1 MANDVTTR
9 ILQIQ
14 VDYGDAV
21 KKIAEY
27 QALIDEVRKLQKGLK
42 ADLKEGRIS
51 QEEYQRS
58 VQAGNLAMSQMKEAM
73 NTVSKAVRNQLKSQ
87 AEQEGSLVQ
96 LRAEISN
103 LNAEYDRLSRAERE
117 SSKGDE
123 LKDKINRLTT
133 ELKSAEEGT
142 QRFYRNV
149 GNYKSALLGVGVSTS
164 SLCDALAKEAKSAEE
179 AEKANEILKKAIA
192 AIDPS
197 SVGASESIAL
207 LSKKIEENDKIIQ
220 EHADNL
226 ADAQKKQQEQ
236 SEGLLDTM
244 SDLTG
249 VNLNFGN
256 SLNNLSK
263 NSAGSV
269 IEGITIKAK
278 ALWAT
283 LTGLLSNPL
292 VLTFLGIAGVGMA
305 VKWWYDYNKGLEEA
319 SRLTQQL
326 TGLSG
331 DEMKAFR
338 NEVQGVADTFGADFQ
353 DVLESA
359 NTLSRQFGIS
369 VQEALQYVKDGFVSG
384 ANATGQFTDIVKE
397 YPAYFKEAGLSASQF
412 ISITAQSSKMGIVSD
427 KAVDTIKE
435 ANIRLRE
442 MSTATAEALDGIGI
456 SSAEMQK
463 KLQDGSMTTF
473 EAMQQ
478 VSTKLNEMA
487 DNSPATAAAI
497 SDIFGGPGEDAGL
510 QYLRTLKDIETNLD
524 VTKEKAGDMAKVQE
538 EQMNSQIELDNT
550 LAALFDATGGS
561 FEEMTATAKTWVN
574 NGIVAMI
581 KGCVELVN
589 WFIDLYNKSI
599 VVRAGV
605 ASIAIQFKTAWS
617 IIKNVCKLL
626 VDEIMALGKIIKGV
640 LTLSWDDVKAG
651 WEQFRKASSKAVQ
664 NIVNDTVDAYK
675 EAWSEVKD
683 GELEH
688 VKLDLA
694 TVTDGDSSASG
705 QSTGDNTRR
714 TGNTGSKKD
723 KNKKTGKDPAAE
735 AAKAEAQLLRKA
747 EDELM
752 KITMESIETR
762 RKMVELSYKRQIE
775 DYQKK
780 LTEEK
785 NLTENSRTAILSIID
800 SLQKQQIVALE
811 KFDAEEIKK
820 EVEHKEKLNQL
831 KLEAVKKGTDQEF
844 ELRRQSLA
852 NQQTIAEQEALLAYD
867 NEIEKQEALK
877 AIREKYANENTA
889 LDEEQAQ
896 VKLTR
901 QKTVLENEIAELE
914 YAQSER
920 ELRQMEGYQMDE
932 QHYQE
937 WRQKGLEEMDS
948 HQSEILLKQE
958 EAAAAE
964 LTALQERGQLSTQ
977 TTEEYEAEV
986 VAAKQRS
993 ADAQKATNDA
1003 IVKNEQTKA
1012 QALKTITGGLTQL
1025 LDTLGESNETF
1036 AKMSKVITLAQISI
1050 DTGKALSAG
1059 IASASSMPFPANLA
1073 AIATTVATIL
1083 ANIATA
1089 ISTVKS
1095 AKFATGGKVTGPGT
1109 GTSDSI
1115 PAMLSNGEYVMT
1127 AEATRRF
1134 EPLLDYMNRSKG
1146 EYPVANTMNAVK
1158 LGASDII
1165 SLKSRSEREYF
1176 VQEVLKHI
1184 AIIEMHRTHS
1194 ETTRLDNIY
1203 EKANHL
1209 LDIYS
1214 ARKESLSLDLFSS
1227 IVESNVQKLTS
1238 SISKVKE
1245 TDEIKKI
1252 LLSEINDLKIE
1263 KSSEINSEK
1272 PNSIITALTKY
1283 VNTENNFKENFEEF
1297 VNLVSTLKAF
1307 SITER
1312 SLNTH
1317 HYDSLTPIET
1327 IGMNNDQA
1335 SEGIG
1340 PKSEASTPVSPVFL
1354 SSGGLVIG
1362 KCSPTSD
1369 SIPAMLSNG
1378 EFVVNSRATRIF
1390 EPLLITMNNIG
1401 RGVPM
1406 QVLNSSQSITNAEL
1420 LTDSFESAAKEIKPV
1435 VSVVEINEA
1444 QDRVEIIENLD
1455 TY

>member
-1 MANDVTTR
+1 MADDVTTK

-21 KKIAEY
+21 KQIAEW
-27 QALIDEVRKLQKGLK
+27 QAKIDAVRKQQKGLK
-42 ADLKEGRIS
+42 EDLKEGRIS
-51 QEEYQRS
+51 QEEYRRS
-58 VQAGNLAMSQMKEAM
+58 IQAGNLAMSQMKDAM
-73 NTVSKAVRNQLKSQ
+73 NTVSKAVKNQLKSQ

-117 SSKGDE
+117 SAKGDE

-133 ELKSAEEGT
+133 ELKGAEEGT

-149 GNYKSALLGVGVSTS
+149 GNYKSALLGAGVSTS
-164 SLCDALAKEAKSAEE
+164 SLCDALAKECKTAEE
-179 AEKANEILKKAIA
+179 AEKANEVLKKAVA

-207 LSKKIEENDKIIQ
+207 LTKKIEENEKVIKD
-220 EHADNL
+220 HADSV
-226 ADAQKKQQEQ
+226 AESQSR
-236 SEGLLDTM
+236 SEGLVDTL

-249 VNLNFGN
+249 VNLNLGN

-269 IEGITIKAK
+269 MEGLTVKVK
-278 ALWAT
+278 ALWST
-283 LTGLLSNPL
+283 LTGLLANPM

-338 NEVQGVADTFGADFQ
+338 NEVQGVADSFGVDFQ
-353 DVLESA
+353 EVLESA
-359 NTLSRQFGIS
+359 NTLSQQFGIS
-369 VQEALQYVKDGFVSG
+369 VQEALGYVKDGFVSG

-478 VSTKLNEMA
+478 VSAKLNEMA

-510 QYLRTLKDIETNLD
+510 QYLRTLKDIETDLD
-524 VTKEKAGDMAKVQE
+524 VTKEKAGDLARVQE

-550 LAALFDATGGS
+550 LASLFDATGGS

-589 WFIDLYNKSI
+589 WFIDLYNNSM

-617 IIKNVCKLL
+617 IIKNVCITL
-626 VDEIMALGKIIKGV
+626 VDEIMGLGKIIKGV

-651 WEQFRKASSKAVQ
+651 WDQFRKASVNAVK
-664 NIVNDTVDAYK
+664 NVVNDTVDAYQ
-675 EAWSEVKD
+675 EAWSEIKD
-683 GELEH
+683 GQIEH
-688 VKLDLA
+688 VKLDVNSVA
-694 TVTDGDSSASG
+694 
-705 QSTGDNTRR
+705 STGADGAGVGGSGSGGGKGKNPGKTK
-714 TGNTGSKKD
+714 TKGSKSGKS
-723 KNKKTGKDPAAE
+723 GKDSAAE
-735 AAKAEAQLLRKA
+735 AAKEEAQLLRKA
-747 EDELM
+747 EDELL

-762 RKMVELSYKRQIE
+762 RKKVELSYKRQIE

-780 LTEEK
+780 LAEDK
-785 NLTENSRTAILSIID
+785 NLTEKSREAILSIID
-800 SLQKQQIVALE
+800 SLQKQQEQALA

-820 EVEHKEKLNQL
+820 EIEHKEKLNQL
-831 KLEAVKKGTDQEF
+831 KLEAIKEGTDQEF
-844 ELRRQSLA
+844 ELRRQSLD
-852 NQQTIAEQEALLAYD
+852 NQQAIAEQEAILAYD
-867 NEIEKQEALK
+867 NEVEKQEALK
-877 AIREKYANENTA
+877 AIRERYDNERTA

-896 VKLTR
+896 AKIDR
-901 QKTVLENEIAELE
+901 QKQELENEIAELE

-937 WRQKGLEEMDS
+937 WRQRGLEEMDA
-948 HQSEILLKQE
+948 HQAELLTKQE

-964 LTALQERGQLSTQ
+964 LEALIARGQLSTQ
-977 TTEEYEAEV
+977 TTEEFEAEV
-986 VAAKQRS
+986 IAAKQKS
-993 ADAQKATNDA
+993 AEAQKNTNDV
-1003 IVKNEQTKA
+1003 IIKNEQAKA
-1012 QALKTITGGLTQL
+1012 QAMKAITGGLTQL
-1025 LDTLGESNETF
+1025 LDTLGESNSAF
-1036 AKMSKVITLAQISI
+1036 AKMSKIITLAQIAI

-1083 ANIATA
+1083 ANVATA

-1115 PAMLSNGEYVMT
+1115 PAMLSNGEFVMT
-1127 AEATRRF
+1127 AAATRMF
-1134 EPLLDYMNRSKG
+1134 EPLLM
-1146 EYPVANTMNAVK
+1146 
-1158 LGASDII
+1158 
-1165 SLKSRSEREYF
+1165 
-1176 VQEVLKHI
+1176 
-1184 AIIEMHRTHS
+1184 
-1194 ETTRLDNIY
+1194 
-1203 EKANHL
+1203 
-1209 LDIYS
+1209 
-1214 ARKESLSLDLFSS
+1214 
-1227 IVESNVQKLTS
+1227 
-1238 SISKVKE
+1238 
-1245 TDEIKKI
+1245 
-1252 LLSEINDLKIE
+1252 
-1263 KSSEINSEK
+1263 
-1272 PNSIITALTKY
+1272 
-1283 VNTENNFKENFEEF
+1283 
-1297 VNLVSTLKAF
+1297 
-1307 SITER
+1307 
-1312 SLNTH
+1312 
-1317 HYDSLTPIET
+1317 
-1327 IGMNNDQA
+1327 
-1335 SEGIG
+1335 
-1340 PKSEASTPVSPVFL
+1340 
-1354 SSGGLVIG
+1354 
-1362 KCSPTSD
+1362 
-1369 SIPAMLSNG
+1369 
-1378 EFVVNSRATRIF
+1378 
-1390 EPLLITMNNIG
+1390 TMNNIG
-1401 RGVPM
+1401 KGVPM
-1406 QVLNSSQSITNAEL
+1406 QVMNSSQTFNQAEM
-1420 LTDSFESAAKEIKPV
+1420 LTDSFESAAREIKPV
-1435 VSVVEINEA
+1435 VSVVEITEA
-1444 QDRVEIIENLD
+1444 QDRVEMIENLD

>member
-1 MANDVTTR
+1 MAANDVTTK

-21 KKIAEY
+21 KQIAEW
-27 QALIDEVRKLQKGLK
+27 QAKIDAVRKQQKGLK
-42 ADLKEGRIS
+42 EDLKEGRIS

-58 VQAGNLAMSQMKEAM
+58 IQAGNLAMSQMKDAM
-73 NTVSKAVRNQLKSQ
+73 NTVSKAVKNQLKSQ

-117 SSKGDE
+117 SAKGDE

-149 GNYKSALLGVGVSTS
+149 GNYKSALLGAGVSTS
-164 SLCDALAKEAKSAEE
+164 SLCDALAKECKTAEE
-179 AEKANEILKKAIA
+179 AEKANDVLKKAVA

-207 LSKKIEENDKIIQ
+207 LTKKIEENEKIIQ
-220 EHADNL
+220 EHADNV
-226 ADAQKKQQEQ
+226 AAAQKKQQEQ

-269 IEGITIKAK
+269 MEGLTVKAK
-278 ALWAT
+278 ALWST
-283 LTGLLSNPL
+283 LTGLLANPM

-338 NEVQGVADTFGADFQ
+338 NEVQGVADTFGIDFQ
-353 DVLESA
+353 EVLESA
-359 NTLSRQFGIS
+359 NTLSQQFGIS
-369 VQEALQYVKDGFVSG
+369 VQEALGYVKDGFVSG

-478 VSTKLNEMA
+478 VSAKLNEMA

-510 QYLRTLKDIETNLD
+510 QYLRTLKDIETDLD
-524 VTKEKAGDMAKVQE
+524 VTKEKAGDLARVQE

-550 LAALFDATGGS
+550 LASLFDATGGS

-589 WFIDLYNKSI
+589 WFIDLYNNSM

-605 ASIAIQFKTAWS
+605 SSIAIQFKTAWS
-617 IIKNVCKLL
+617 IIKNVCTML
-626 VDEIMALGKIIKGV
+626 VDEIMGLGKIIKGV

-651 WEQFRKASSKAVQ
+651 WNQFRQASVKAVK
-664 NIVNDTVDAYK
+664 NVVNDTVDAYQD
-675 EAWSEVKD
+675 AWSEIKD
-683 GELEH
+683 GQIEH
-688 VKLDLA
+688 VKLD
-694 TVTDGDSSASG
+694 VNSVV
-705 QSTGDNTRR
+705 
-714 TGNTGSKKD
+714 NTGADGAGAGGSGGGGGKG
-723 KNKKTGKDPAAE
+723 KNPGKTKTKGGNGGGKGKDTAAE
-735 AAKAEAQLLRKA
+735 AAKEEAQLLRKA
-747 EDELM
+747 EDELL
-752 KITMESIETR
+752 KITMESVETR
-762 RKMVELSYKRQIE
+762 RKKVELSYKRQIE
-775 DYQKK
+775 DYQKMLVEK
-780 LTEEK
+780 K
-785 NLTENSRTAILSIID
+785 NLTEASRTAILSIID
-800 SLQKQQIVALE
+800 SLQKQQTQALA
-811 KFDAEEIKK
+811 KFDAEEIKN
-820 EVEHKEKLNQL
+820 EIEHKEKLNQL
-831 KLEAVKKGTDQEF
+831 KLEAVKEGTDQEF
-844 ELRRQSLA
+844 ELRRRSLD
-852 NQQTIAEQEALLAYD
+852 NQQAIAEQEAILAYE
-867 NEIEKQEALK
+867 NETEKQEALK
-877 AIREKYANENTA
+877 AIREKYDNERTA

-896 VKLTR
+896 LKIER
-901 QKTVLENEIAELE
+901 QKQELENEIAELE

-932 QHYQE
+932 EHYQE
-937 WRQKGLEEMDS
+937 WRQRGLEEMDE
-948 HQSEILLKQE
+948 HQAELLTKQE

-964 LTALQERGQLSTQ
+964 LDALQLRGQLSTQ
-977 TTEEYEAEV
+977 TTEEYEAEIL
-986 VAAKQRS
+986 AAKKRS
-993 ADAQKATNDA
+993 ADAQKNTNDA
-1003 IVKNEQTKA
+1003 IIKNEQAKA
-1012 QALKTITGGLTQL
+1012 QAMKAITGGLTQL
-1025 LDTLGESNETF
+1025 LDTLGESNSAF
-1036 AKMSKVITLAQISI
+1036 AKMSKIITLAQIAI

-1083 ANIATA
+1083 ANVATA

-1095 AKFATGGKVTGPGT
+1095 AKFAEGGKVTGPGT

-1115 PAMLSNGEYVMT
+1115 PAMLSNGEFVMT
-1127 AEATRRF
+1127 AAATKMF
-1134 EPLLDYMNRSKG
+1134 EPLLM
-1146 EYPVANTMNAVK
+1146 
-1158 LGASDII
+1158 
-1165 SLKSRSEREYF
+1165 
-1176 VQEVLKHI
+1176 
-1184 AIIEMHRTHS
+1184 
-1194 ETTRLDNIY
+1194 
-1203 EKANHL
+1203 
-1209 LDIYS
+1209 
-1214 ARKESLSLDLFSS
+1214 
-1227 IVESNVQKLTS
+1227 
-1238 SISKVKE
+1238 
-1245 TDEIKKI
+1245 
-1252 LLSEINDLKIE
+1252 
-1263 KSSEINSEK
+1263 
-1272 PNSIITALTKY
+1272 
-1283 VNTENNFKENFEEF
+1283 
-1297 VNLVSTLKAF
+1297 
-1307 SITER
+1307 
-1312 SLNTH
+1312 
-1317 HYDSLTPIET
+1317 
-1327 IGMNNDQA
+1327 
-1335 SEGIG
+1335 
-1340 PKSEASTPVSPVFL
+1340 
-1354 SSGGLVIG
+1354 
-1362 KCSPTSD
+1362 
-1369 SIPAMLSNG
+1369 
-1378 EFVVNSRATRIF
+1378 
-1390 EPLLITMNNIG
+1390 TMNNIG

-1406 QVLNSSQSITNAEL
+1406 QVLNSSQSINQAEMLIL
-1420 LTDSFESAAKEIKPV
+1420 LSAK
-1435 VSVVEINEA
+1435 
-1444 QDRVEIIENLD
+1444 LF
-1455 TY
+1455 

>member
-1 MANDVTTR
+1 MADNVTTK

-21 KKIAEY
+21 KQIAEW
-27 QALIDEVRKLQKGLK
+27 QSKIDAVRKQQKSLK
-42 ADLKEGRIS
+42 DDLKEGRIS

-58 VQAGNLAMSQMKEAM
+58 IQAGNLAMSQMKDAM
-73 NTVSKAVRNQLKSQ
+73 NTVSKAVKNQLKSQ

-117 SSKGDE
+117 SAKGDE

-149 GNYKSALLGVGVSTS
+149 GNYKSALLGAGVSTT
-164 SLCDALAKEAKSAEE
+164 SLCDALSKEAKSAEE
-179 AEKANEILKKAIA
+179 AEKANEVLKKAVA

-207 LSKKIEENDKIIQ
+207 LTKKIEENEKVIK
-220 EHADNL
+220 EHADSV
-226 ADAQKKQQEQ
+226 AESQSR
-236 SEGLLDTM
+236 SEGLVDTL

-256 SLNNLSK
+256 SLNSLSK

-269 IEGITIKAK
+269 MEGLTVKAK

-283 LTGLLSNPL
+283 LTGLLANPV
-292 VLTFLGIAGVGMA
+292 VLTFLGIAGAGMA

-319 SRLTQQL
+319 SRLTSQL

-338 NEVQGVADTFGADFQ
+338 NEVQGVADTFGVDFQ
-353 DVLESA
+353 EVLESA
-359 NTLSRQFGIS
+359 NTLSQQFGIS
-369 VQEALQYVKDGFVSG
+369 VQEALGYVKDGFVSG

-442 MSTATAEALDGIGI
+442 MSTATSEALDGIGI

-478 VSTKLNEMA
+478 VSAKLNEMA

-510 QYLRTLKDIETNLD
+510 QYLRTLKDIETDLD
-524 VTKEKAGDMAKVQE
+524 VTKEKAGDLARVQE

-550 LAALFDATGGS
+550 LASLFDATGGS

-589 WFIDLYNKSI
+589 WFIDLYNNSM

-617 IIKNVCKLL
+617 IIKNVCIML
-626 VDEIMALGKIIKGV
+626 VDEIMGLGKIIKGV

-651 WEQFRKASSKAVQ
+651 WDQFRQASVKAVK
-664 NIVNDTVDAYK
+664 NVVNDTVDAYQ
-675 EAWSEVKD
+675 EAWSEIKD
-683 GELEH
+683 GQIEH
-688 VKLDLA
+688 VKLD
-694 TVTDGDSSASG
+694 VNSVV
-705 QSTGDNTRR
+705 
-714 TGNTGSKKD
+714 NTGADGAGAGGSGGGGGKG
-723 KNKKTGKDPAAE
+723 KNPGKTKTKGGKGGGKGKDTAAE
-735 AAKAEAQLLRKA
+735 AAKEEAQLLRKA
-747 EDELM
+747 EDELL
-752 KITMESIETR
+752 KITMESVETR
-762 RKMVELSYKRQIE
+762 RKKVELSYKRQIE
-775 DYQKK
+775 DYQKMLVEK
-780 LTEEK
+780 K
-785 NLTENSRTAILSIID
+785 NLTEASRTAILSIID
-800 SLQKQQIVALE
+800 SLQKQQTQALA

-820 EVEHKEKLNQL
+820 EIEHKEKLNQL
-831 KLEAVKKGTDQEF
+831 KLEAVKEGTDQEF

-852 NQQTIAEQEALLAYD
+852 NQQAIAEQEAILAYE
-867 NEIEKQEALK
+867 NETEKQEALK
-877 AIREKYANENTA
+877 AIRERYANERTA

-896 VKLTR
+896 LKLDR
-901 QKTVLENEIAELE
+901 QKQELENEIAELE

-932 QHYQE
+932 EHYQE
-937 WRQKGLEEMDS
+937 WRQRGLEEMDE
-948 HQSEILLKQE
+948 HQAELLTKQE

-964 LTALQERGQLSTQ
+964 LEALIARGQLSTQ
-977 TTEEYEAEV
+977 TTEEFEAEV
-986 VAAKQRS
+986 IAAKQKS
-993 ADAQKATNDA
+993 AEAQKKTNDV
-1003 IVKNEQTKA
+1003 IIKNEQAKA
-1012 QALKTITGGLTQL
+1012 QAMKAITGGLTQL
-1025 LDTLGESNETF
+1025 LDALGESNSAF
-1036 AKMSKVITLAQISI
+1036 AKMSKIITLAQIAI

-1083 ANIATA
+1083 ANVATA

-1115 PAMLSNGEYVMT
+1115 PAMLSNGEFVMT
-1127 AEATRRF
+1127 AAATRMF
-1134 EPLLDYMNRSKG
+1134 EPLLM
-1146 EYPVANTMNAVK
+1146 
-1158 LGASDII
+1158 
-1165 SLKSRSEREYF
+1165 
-1176 VQEVLKHI
+1176 
-1184 AIIEMHRTHS
+1184 
-1194 ETTRLDNIY
+1194 
-1203 EKANHL
+1203 
-1209 LDIYS
+1209 
-1214 ARKESLSLDLFSS
+1214 
-1227 IVESNVQKLTS
+1227 
-1238 SISKVKE
+1238 
-1245 TDEIKKI
+1245 
-1252 LLSEINDLKIE
+1252 
-1263 KSSEINSEK
+1263 
-1272 PNSIITALTKY
+1272 
-1283 VNTENNFKENFEEF
+1283 
-1297 VNLVSTLKAF
+1297 
-1307 SITER
+1307 
-1312 SLNTH
+1312 
-1317 HYDSLTPIET
+1317 
-1327 IGMNNDQA
+1327 
-1335 SEGIG
+1335 
-1340 PKSEASTPVSPVFL
+1340 
-1354 SSGGLVIG
+1354 
-1362 KCSPTSD
+1362 
-1369 SIPAMLSNG
+1369 
-1378 EFVVNSRATRIF
+1378 
-1390 EPLLITMNNIG
+1390 TMNNIG

-1406 QVLNSSQSITNAEL
+1406 QVLNSSQTINQAEM
-1420 LTDSFESAAKEIKPV
+1420 LTDSFESAAREIKPV
-1435 VSVVEINEA
+1435 VSVVEITEA
-1444 QDRVEIIENLD
+1444 QDRVEMIENLD

>member
-1 MANDVTTR
+1 MADDVTTK

-27 QALIDEVRKLQKGLK
+27 QAQIDQVRKQQKGLK
-42 ADLKEGRIS
+42 EDLKDGRIS

-58 VQAGNLAMSQMKEAM
+58 IQAGNLAMSQMKDAM
-73 NTVSKAVRNQLKSQ
+73 NTVSKAVKNQLKSQ

-117 SSKGDE
+117 SAKGDE

-149 GNYKSALLGVGVSTS
+149 GNYKSALLGAGVSTT
-164 SLCDALAKEAKSAEE
+164 SLCDALSKEAKSAEE
-179 AEKANEILKKAIA
+179 AEKANEVLKKAVA

-207 LSKKIEENDKIIQ
+207 LTKKIEENDKIIQ
-220 EHADNL
+220 EHADNV
-226 ADAQKKQQEQ
+226 AAAQKKQQEQ

-269 IEGITIKAK
+269 MEGLNVKAK
-278 ALWAT
+278 ALWST
-283 LTGLLSNPL
+283 LTGLLANPV

-319 SRLTQQL
+319 SRLTSQL

-338 NEVQGVADTFGADFQ
+338 NEVQGVADTFGVDFQ
-353 DVLESA
+353 EVLESA
-359 NTLSRQFGIS
+359 NTLSQQFGIS
-369 VQEALQYVKDGFVSG
+369 VQEALGYVKDGFVSG

-442 MSTATAEALDGIGI
+442 MSTATSEALDGIGI

-478 VSTKLNEMA
+478 VSAKLNEMA

-510 QYLRTLKDIETNLD
+510 QYLRTLKDIETDLD
-524 VTKEKAGDMAKVQE
+524 VTKEKAGDLARVQE

-550 LAALFDATGGS
+550 LASLFDATGGS

-589 WFIDLYNKSI
+589 WFIDLYNNSM

-617 IIKNVCKLL
+617 IIKNVCIML
-626 VDEIMALGKIIKGV
+626 VDEIMGLGKIIKGV

-651 WEQFRKASSKAVQ
+651 WDQFRQASVKAVK
-664 NIVNDTVDAYK
+664 NVVNDTVDAYQ
-675 EAWSEVKD
+675 EAWSEIKD
-683 GELEH
+683 GQIEH
-688 VKLDLA
+688 VKLD
-694 TVTDGDSSASG
+694 VNSVV
-705 QSTGDNTRR
+705 
-714 TGNTGSKKD
+714 NTGADGAGAGGSGGGGGKG
-723 KNKKTGKDPAAE
+723 KNPGKTKTKGGKGGGKGKDTAAE
-735 AAKAEAQLLRKA
+735 AAKEEAQLLRKA
-747 EDELM
+747 EDELL
-752 KITMESIETR
+752 KITMESVETR
-762 RKMVELSYKRQIE
+762 RKKVELSYKRQIE
-775 DYQKK
+775 DYQKMLVEK
-780 LTEEK
+780 K
-785 NLTENSRTAILSIID
+785 NLTEASRTAILSIID
-800 SLQKQQIVALE
+800 SLQKQQTQALA

-820 EVEHKEKLNQL
+820 EIEHKEKLNQL
-831 KLEAVKKGTDQEF
+831 KLEAVKEGTDQEF

-852 NQQTIAEQEALLAYD
+852 NQQAIAEQEAILAYE
-867 NEIEKQEALK
+867 NETEKQEALK
-877 AIREKYANENTA
+877 AIRERYANERTA

-896 VKLTR
+896 LKLDR
-901 QKTVLENEIAELE
+901 QKQELENEIAELE

-932 QHYQE
+932 EHYQE
-937 WRQKGLEEMDS
+937 WRQRGLEEMDE
-948 HQSEILLKQE
+948 HQAELLTKQE

-964 LTALQERGQLSTQ
+964 LEALIARGQLSTQ
-977 TTEEYEAEV
+977 TTEEFEAEV
-986 VAAKQRS
+986 IAAKQKS
-993 ADAQKATNDA
+993 AEAQKKTNDV
-1003 IVKNEQTKA
+1003 IIKNEQAKA
-1012 QALKTITGGLTQL
+1012 QAMKAITGGLTQL
-1025 LDTLGESNETF
+1025 LDALGESNSAF
-1036 AKMSKVITLAQISI
+1036 AKMSKIITLAQIAI

-1083 ANIATA
+1083 ANVATA

-1115 PAMLSNGEYVMT
+1115 PAMLSNGEFVMT
-1127 AEATRRF
+1127 AAATRMF
-1134 EPLLDYMNRSKG
+1134 EPLLM
-1146 EYPVANTMNAVK
+1146 
-1158 LGASDII
+1158 
-1165 SLKSRSEREYF
+1165 
-1176 VQEVLKHI
+1176 
-1184 AIIEMHRTHS
+1184 
-1194 ETTRLDNIY
+1194 
-1203 EKANHL
+1203 
-1209 LDIYS
+1209 
-1214 ARKESLSLDLFSS
+1214 
-1227 IVESNVQKLTS
+1227 
-1238 SISKVKE
+1238 
-1245 TDEIKKI
+1245 
-1252 LLSEINDLKIE
+1252 
-1263 KSSEINSEK
+1263 
-1272 PNSIITALTKY
+1272 
-1283 VNTENNFKENFEEF
+1283 
-1297 VNLVSTLKAF
+1297 
-1307 SITER
+1307 
-1312 SLNTH
+1312 
-1317 HYDSLTPIET
+1317 
-1327 IGMNNDQA
+1327 
-1335 SEGIG
+1335 
-1340 PKSEASTPVSPVFL
+1340 
-1354 SSGGLVIG
+1354 
-1362 KCSPTSD
+1362 
-1369 SIPAMLSNG
+1369 
-1378 EFVVNSRATRIF
+1378 
-1390 EPLLITMNNIG
+1390 TMNNIG

-1406 QVLNSSQSITNAEL
+1406 QVLNSSQTINQAEM
-1420 LTDSFESAAKEIKPV
+1420 LTDSFESAAREIKPV
-1435 VSVVEINEA
+1435 VSVVEITEA
-1444 QDRVEIIENLD
+1444 QDRVEMIENLD

>member
-1 MANDVTTR
+1 MASDDVTTK

-21 KKIAEY
+21 KQIAEW
-27 QALIDEVRKLQKGLK
+27 QSKIEAVRKQQKGLK
-42 ADLKEGRIS
+42 DDLKEGRIS

-58 VQAGNLAMSQMKEAM
+58 IQTGNLAMSQMKDAM
-73 NTVSKAVRNQLKSQ
+73 NTVSKAVKNQLKSQ

-117 SSKGDE
+117 SAKGDE

-133 ELKSAEEGT
+133 ELRSAEEGT

-149 GNYKSALLGVGVSTS
+149 GNYKSALLGAGVSTS
-164 SLCDALAKEAKSAEE
+164 SLCDALAKECKTAEE
-179 AEKANEILKKAIA
+179 AEKANEVLKKAVA

-207 LSKKIEENDKIIQ
+207 LTKKIEENDKIIQ
-220 EHADNL
+220 EHADNV
-226 ADAQKKQQEQ
+226 AAAQKKQQEQ

-269 IEGITIKAK
+269 LDGLTIKAK
-278 ALWAT
+278 ALWST
-283 LTGLLSNPL
+283 LTGLLANPM

-338 NEVQGVADTFGADFQ
+338 NEVQGVADTFGVDFQ
-353 DVLESA
+353 EVLEAA
-359 NTLSRQFGIS
+359 NTLSQQFGIS
-369 VQEALQYVKDGFVSG
+369 VQEAMQYVKDGFVSG

-442 MSTATAEALDGIGI
+442 MSTATTEALDGIGI

-478 VSTKLNEMA
+478 VSAKLNEMA

-497 SDIFGGPGEDAGL
+497 SDIFGGPGDDAGL
-510 QYLRTLKDIETNLD
+510 QYLRTLKDIETDLD
-524 VTKEKAGDMAKVQE
+524 VTKEKAGELARVQE

-589 WFIDLYNKSI
+589 WFIDLYNNSM

-617 IIKNVCKLL
+617 IIKNVCTML
-626 VDEIMALGKIIKGV
+626 VDEIMGLGKIIKGV

-651 WEQFRKASSKAVQ
+651 WNQFRQASVKAVK
-664 NIVNDTVDAYK
+664 NVVNDTVDAYQ
-675 EAWSEVKD
+675 EAWSEIKD
-683 GELEH
+683 GQIEH
-688 VKLDLA
+688 VKLD
-694 TVTDGDSSASG
+694 VNSVV
-705 QSTGDNTRR
+705 
-714 TGNTGSKKD
+714 NTGADGAGAGGRGGGGGKD
-723 KNKKTGKDPAAE
+723 KNPGKTKTKGGKGGGKGKDTAAE
-735 AAKAEAQLLRKA
+735 AAKEEAQLLRKA
-747 EDELM
+747 EDELL
-752 KITMESIETR
+752 KITMESVETR
-762 RKMVELSYKRQIE
+762 RKKVELSYKRQIE
-775 DYQKK
+775 DYQKMLVEK
-780 LTEEK
+780 K
-785 NLTENSRTAILSIID
+785 NLTEASRTAILSIID
-800 SLQKQQIVALE
+800 SLQKQQVQALE

-820 EVEHKEKLNQL
+820 EIEHKEKLNQL
-831 KLEAVKKGTDQEF
+831 KLEAVKEGTDQEF
-844 ELRRQSLA
+844 ELRRQSLD
-852 NQQTIAEQEALLAYD
+852 NQQAIAEQEAILAYE
-867 NEIEKQEALK
+867 NETEKQEALK
-877 AIREKYANENTA
+877 AIREKYDNERTA

-896 VKLTR
+896 AKIDR
-901 QKTVLENEIAELE
+901 QKQELENEIAELE

-932 QHYQE
+932 EHYQE
-937 WRQKGLEEMDS
+937 WRQRGLEEMDE
-948 HQSEILLKQE
+948 HQAELLTKQE

-964 LTALQERGQLSTQ
+964 LEALIARGQLATQ
-977 TTEEYEAEV
+977 TTEEYEAEIL
-986 VAAKQRS
+986 AAKQKS
-993 ADAQKATNDA
+993 ADAQKKTNDV
-1003 IVKNEQTKA
+1003 IIKNEQAKA
-1012 QALKTITGGLTQL
+1012 QAMKAVTSSLTGL
-1025 LDTLGESNETF
+1025 LDTLGESNSAF
-1036 AKMSKVITLAQISI
+1036 AKMSKIITLAQIAI

-1059 IASASSMPFPANLA
+1059 IASASSMPFPANIA
-1073 AIATTVATIL
+1073 AIATTVATVL

-1115 PAMLSNGEYVMT
+1115 PAMLSNGEFVMT
-1127 AEATRRF
+1127 AAATKMF
-1134 EPLLDYMNRSKG
+1134 EPLLM
-1146 EYPVANTMNAVK
+1146 
-1158 LGASDII
+1158 
-1165 SLKSRSEREYF
+1165 
-1176 VQEVLKHI
+1176 
-1184 AIIEMHRTHS
+1184 
-1194 ETTRLDNIY
+1194 
-1203 EKANHL
+1203 
-1209 LDIYS
+1209 
-1214 ARKESLSLDLFSS
+1214 
-1227 IVESNVQKLTS
+1227 
-1238 SISKVKE
+1238 
-1245 TDEIKKI
+1245 
-1252 LLSEINDLKIE
+1252 
-1263 KSSEINSEK
+1263 
-1272 PNSIITALTKY
+1272 
-1283 VNTENNFKENFEEF
+1283 
-1297 VNLVSTLKAF
+1297 
-1307 SITER
+1307 
-1312 SLNTH
+1312 
-1317 HYDSLTPIET
+1317 
-1327 IGMNNDQA
+1327 
-1335 SEGIG
+1335 
-1340 PKSEASTPVSPVFL
+1340 
-1354 SSGGLVIG
+1354 
-1362 KCSPTSD
+1362 
-1369 SIPAMLSNG
+1369 
-1378 EFVVNSRATRIF
+1378 
-1390 EPLLITMNNIG
+1390 TMNNIG

-1406 QVLNSSQSITNAEL
+1406 QVLNSSQSINQAEM
-1420 LTDSFESAAKEIKPV
+1420 LTDSFESAAREIKPV
-1435 VSVVEINEA
+1435 VSVVEITEA
-1444 QDRVEIIENLD
+1444 QDRVEMIENLD

>member
-1 MANDVTTR
+1 MADDVTTK

-14 VDYGDAV
+14 VDYCDAV
-21 KKIAEY
+21 KQIAEW
-27 QALIDEVRKLQKGLK
+27 QAKIDAVRKQQKGLK
-42 ADLKEGRIS
+42 EDLKEGRIS

-58 VQAGNLAMSQMKEAM
+58 IQAGNLAMSQMKDAM
-73 NTVSKAVRNQLKSQ
+73 NTVSKAVKNQLKSQ

-117 SSKGDE
+117 SAKGDE

-149 GNYKSALLGVGVSTS
+149 GNYKSALLGAGVSTT
-164 SLCDALAKEAKSAEE
+164 SLCDALSKEAKSAEE
-179 AEKANEILKKAIA
+179 AEKANEVLKKAVA

-207 LSKKIEENDKIIQ
+207 LTKKIEENEKVIK
-220 EHADNL
+220 EHADSV
-226 ADAQKKQQEQ
+226 AESQSR
-236 SEGLLDTM
+236 SEGLVDTL

-256 SLNNLSK
+256 SLNSLSK

-269 IEGITIKAK
+269 MEGLTVKAK

-283 LTGLLSNPL
+283 LTGLLANPV

-319 SRLTQQL
+319 SRLTSQL

-338 NEVQGVADTFGADFQ
+338 NEVQGVADTFGVDFQ
-353 DVLESA
+353 EVLESA
-359 NTLSRQFGIS
+359 NTLSQQFGIS
-369 VQEALQYVKDGFVSG
+369 VQEALGYVKDGFVSG

-442 MSTATAEALDGIGI
+442 MSTATSEALDGIGI

-478 VSTKLNEMA
+478 VSAKLNEMA

-510 QYLRTLKDIETNLD
+510 QYLRTLKDIETDLD
-524 VTKEKAGDMAKVQE
+524 VTKEKAGDLARVQE

-550 LAALFDATGGS
+550 LASLFDATGGS

-589 WFIDLYNKSI
+589 WFIDLYNNSM

-617 IIKNVCKLL
+617 IIKNVCIML
-626 VDEIMALGKIIKGV
+626 VDEIMGLGKIIKGV

-651 WEQFRKASSKAVQ
+651 WNQFRQASVKAVK
-664 NIVNDTVDAYK
+664 NVVNDTVDAYQ
-675 EAWSEVKD
+675 EAWSEIKD
-683 GELEH
+683 GQIEH
-688 VKLDLA
+688 VKLD
-694 TVTDGDSSASG
+694 VNSVV
-705 QSTGDNTRR
+705 
-714 TGNTGSKKD
+714 NTGADGAGAGGSGGGGGKG
-723 KNKKTGKDPAAE
+723 KNPGKTKTKGGKGGGKGKDTAAE
-735 AAKAEAQLLRKA
+735 AAKEEAQLLRKA
-747 EDELM
+747 EDELL
-752 KITMESIETR
+752 KITMESVETR
-762 RKMVELSYKRQIE
+762 RKKVELSYKRQID
-775 DYQKK
+775 DYQKMLVEK
-780 LTEEK
+780 K
-785 NLTENSRTAILSIID
+785 NLTEASRTAILSIID
-800 SLQKQQIVALE
+800 SLQKQQTQALA

-820 EVEHKEKLNQL
+820 EIEHKEKLNQL
-831 KLEAVKKGTDQEF
+831 KLEAVKEGTDQEF
-844 ELRRQSLA
+844 ELRRQSLD
-852 NQQTIAEQEALLAYD
+852 NQQAIAEQEAILAYE
-867 NEIEKQEALK
+867 NETEKQEALK
-877 AIREKYANENTA
+877 AIREKYDNERTA

-896 VKLTR
+896 LKLDR
-901 QKTVLENEIAELE
+901 QKQELENEIAELE

-932 QHYQE
+932 EHYQE
-937 WRQKGLEEMDS
+937 WRQRGLEEMDE
-948 HQSEILLKQE
+948 HQAELLTKQE

-964 LTALQERGQLSTQ
+964 LEALIARGQLATQ
-977 TTEEYEAEV
+977 TTEEYEAEIL
-986 VAAKQRS
+986 AAKQKS
-993 ADAQKATNDA
+993 ADAQKKTNDV
-1003 IVKNEQTKA
+1003 IVKNEQAKA
-1012 QALKTITGGLTQL
+1012 QAMKAVTSSLTGL
-1025 LDTLGESNETF
+1025 LDTLGESNSAF
-1036 AKMSKVITLAQISI
+1036 AKMSKIITLAQIAI

-1059 IASASSMPFPANLA
+1059 IASASSMPFPANIA
-1073 AIATTVATIL
+1073 AIATTVATVL

-1115 PAMLSNGEYVMT
+1115 PAMLSNGEFVMT
-1127 AEATRRF
+1127 AAATKMF
-1134 EPLLDYMNRSKG
+1134 EPLLM
-1146 EYPVANTMNAVK
+1146 
-1158 LGASDII
+1158 
-1165 SLKSRSEREYF
+1165 
-1176 VQEVLKHI
+1176 
-1184 AIIEMHRTHS
+1184 
-1194 ETTRLDNIY
+1194 
-1203 EKANHL
+1203 
-1209 LDIYS
+1209 
-1214 ARKESLSLDLFSS
+1214 
-1227 IVESNVQKLTS
+1227 
-1238 SISKVKE
+1238 
-1245 TDEIKKI
+1245 
-1252 LLSEINDLKIE
+1252 
-1263 KSSEINSEK
+1263 
-1272 PNSIITALTKY
+1272 
-1283 VNTENNFKENFEEF
+1283 
-1297 VNLVSTLKAF
+1297 
-1307 SITER
+1307 
-1312 SLNTH
+1312 
-1317 HYDSLTPIET
+1317 
-1327 IGMNNDQA
+1327 
-1335 SEGIG
+1335 
-1340 PKSEASTPVSPVFL
+1340 
-1354 SSGGLVIG
+1354 
-1362 KCSPTSD
+1362 
-1369 SIPAMLSNG
+1369 
-1378 EFVVNSRATRIF
+1378 
-1390 EPLLITMNNIG
+1390 TMNNIG

-1406 QVLNSSQSITNAEL
+1406 QVLNSSQTINQAEM
-1420 LTDSFESAAKEIKPV
+1420 LTDSFESAAREIKPV
-1435 VSVVEINEA
+1435 VSVVEITEA
-1444 QDRVEIIENLD
+1444 QDRVEMIENLD

>member
-1 MANDVTTR
+1 MASDDVTTK

-21 KKIAEY
+21 KQIAEW
-27 QALIDEVRKLQKGLK
+27 QAKIDAVRKQQKGLK
-42 ADLKEGRIS
+42 EDLKDGRIS

-58 VQAGNLAMSQMKEAM
+58 IQAGNLAMSQMKDAM
-73 NTVSKAVRNQLKSQ
+73 NTVSKAVKNQLKSQ

-117 SSKGDE
+117 SAKGDE

-149 GNYKSALLGVGVSTS
+149 GNYKSALLGAGVSTS
-164 SLCDALAKEAKSAEE
+164 SLCDALAKECKTAEE
-179 AEKANEILKKAIA
+179 AEKANEVLKKAVA

-207 LSKKIEENDKIIQ
+207 LTKKIEENEKVIK
-220 EHADNL
+220 EHADSV
-226 ADAQKKQQEQ
+226 AESQSR
-236 SEGLLDTM
+236 SEGLVDTL

-256 SLNNLSK
+256 SLNSLSK

-269 IEGITIKAK
+269 MEGLTVKAK

-283 LTGLLSNPL
+283 LTGLLANPV

-319 SRLTQQL
+319 SRLTSQL

-338 NEVQGVADTFGADFQ
+338 NEVQGVADTFGVDFQ
-353 DVLESA
+353 EVLESA
-359 NTLSRQFGIS
+359 NTLSQQFGIS
-369 VQEALQYVKDGFVSG
+369 VQEALGYVKDGFVSG

-442 MSTATAEALDGIGI
+442 MSTATSEALDGIGI
-456 SSAEMQK
+456 SSVEMQK

-478 VSTKLNEMA
+478 VSAKLNEMA

-510 QYLRTLKDIETNLD
+510 QYLRTLKDIETDLD
-524 VTKEKAGDMAKVQE
+524 VTKEKAGDLARVQE

-550 LAALFDATGGS
+550 LASLFDATGGS

-589 WFIDLYNKSI
+589 WFIDLYNNSM

-617 IIKNVCKLL
+617 IIKNVCIML
-626 VDEIMALGKIIKGV
+626 VDEIMGLGKIIKGV

-651 WEQFRKASSKAVQ
+651 WNQFRQASVKAVK
-664 NIVNDTVDAYK
+664 NVVNDTVDAYQ
-675 EAWSEVKD
+675 EAWSEIKD
-683 GELEH
+683 GQIEH
-688 VKLDLA
+688 VKLD
-694 TVTDGDSSASG
+694 VNSVV
-705 QSTGDNTRR
+705 
-714 TGNTGSKKD
+714 NTGADGAGAGGSGGGRGKG
-723 KNKKTGKDPAAE
+723 KNPGKTKTKGGKGGGKGKDTAAE
-735 AAKAEAQLLRKA
+735 AAKEEAQLLRKA
-747 EDELM
+747 EDELL
-752 KITMESIETR
+752 KITMESVETR
-762 RKMVELSYKRQIE
+762 RKKVELSYKRQIE
-775 DYQKK
+775 DYQKMLVEK
-780 LTEEK
+780 K
-785 NLTENSRTAILSIID
+785 NLTEASRTAILSIID
-800 SLQKQQIVALE
+800 SLQKQQVQALE

-820 EVEHKEKLNQL
+820 EIEHKEKLNQL
-831 KLEAVKKGTDQEF
+831 KLEAVKEGTDQEF

-852 NQQTIAEQEALLAYD
+852 NQQAIAEQEAILAYE
-867 NEIEKQEALK
+867 NETEKQEALK
-877 AIREKYANENTA
+877 AIREKYDNERTA

-896 VKLTR
+896 LKIER
-901 QKTVLENEIAELE
+901 QKQELENEIAELE

-932 QHYQE
+932 EHYQE
-937 WRQKGLEEMDS
+937 WRQRGLEEMDE
-948 HQSEILLKQE
+948 HQAELLTKQE

-964 LTALQERGQLSTQ
+964 LEALIARGQLATQ

-986 VAAKQRS
+986 IAAKQKS
-993 ADAQKATNDA
+993 AEAQKKTNDV
-1003 IVKNEQTKA
+1003 IIKNEQAKA
-1012 QALKTITGGLTQL
+1012 QAMKTITGGLTQL
-1025 LDTLGESNETF
+1025 LDTLGESNSAF
-1036 AKMSKVITLAQISI
+1036 AKMSKIITLAQIAI

-1083 ANIATA
+1083 ANVATA

-1095 AKFATGGKVTGPGT
+1095 AKFAEGGKVTGPGT

-1115 PAMLSNGEYVMT
+1115 PAMLSNGEFVMT
-1127 AEATRRF
+1127 AAATKMF
-1134 EPLLDYMNRSKG
+1134 EPLLM
-1146 EYPVANTMNAVK
+1146 
-1158 LGASDII
+1158 
-1165 SLKSRSEREYF
+1165 
-1176 VQEVLKHI
+1176 
-1184 AIIEMHRTHS
+1184 
-1194 ETTRLDNIY
+1194 
-1203 EKANHL
+1203 
-1209 LDIYS
+1209 
-1214 ARKESLSLDLFSS
+1214 
-1227 IVESNVQKLTS
+1227 
-1238 SISKVKE
+1238 
-1245 TDEIKKI
+1245 
-1252 LLSEINDLKIE
+1252 
-1263 KSSEINSEK
+1263 
-1272 PNSIITALTKY
+1272 
-1283 VNTENNFKENFEEF
+1283 
-1297 VNLVSTLKAF
+1297 
-1307 SITER
+1307 
-1312 SLNTH
+1312 
-1317 HYDSLTPIET
+1317 
-1327 IGMNNDQA
+1327 
-1335 SEGIG
+1335 
-1340 PKSEASTPVSPVFL
+1340 
-1354 SSGGLVIG
+1354 
-1362 KCSPTSD
+1362 
-1369 SIPAMLSNG
+1369 
-1378 EFVVNSRATRIF
+1378 
-1390 EPLLITMNNIG
+1390 TMNNIG

-1406 QVLNSSQSITNAEL
+1406 QVLNSSQSINQAEM
-1420 LTDSFESAAKEIKPV
+1420 LTDSFESAAREIKPV
-1435 VSVVEINEA
+1435 VSVVEITEA
-1444 QDRVEIIENLD
+1444 QDRVEMIENLD

>member
-1 MANDVTTR
+1 MADDVTTK

-21 KKIAEY
+21 KQIAEW
-27 QALIDEVRKLQKGLK
+27 QAKIDAVRKQQKGLK
-42 ADLKEGRIS
+42 EDLKEGRIS
-51 QEEYQRS
+51 QEEYRRS
-58 VQAGNLAMSQMKEAM
+58 IQAGNLAMSQMKDAM
-73 NTVSKAVRNQLKSQ
+73 NTVSKAVKNQLKSQ

-117 SSKGDE
+117 SAKGDE

-133 ELKSAEEGT
+133 ELKGAEEGT

-149 GNYKSALLGVGVSTS
+149 GNYKSALLGAGVSTS
-164 SLCDALAKEAKSAEE
+164 SLCDALAKECKTAEE
-179 AEKANEILKKAIA
+179 AEKANEVLKKAVA

-207 LSKKIEENDKIIQ
+207 LTKKIEENEKVIKD
-220 EHADNL
+220 HADSV
-226 ADAQKKQQEQ
+226 AESQSR
-236 SEGLLDTM
+236 SEGLVDTL

-249 VNLNFGN
+249 VNLNLGN

-269 IEGITIKAK
+269 MEGLTVKAK
-278 ALWAT
+278 ALWST
-283 LTGLLSNPL
+283 LTGLLANPM

-338 NEVQGVADTFGADFQ
+338 NEVQGVADSFGVDFQ
-353 DVLESA
+353 EVLESA
-359 NTLSRQFGIS
+359 NTLSQQFGIS
-369 VQEALQYVKDGFVSG
+369 VQEALGYVKDGFVSG

-478 VSTKLNEMA
+478 VSAKLNEMA

-510 QYLRTLKDIETNLD
+510 QYLRTLKDIETDLD
-524 VTKEKAGDMAKVQE
+524 VTKEKAGDLARVQE

-550 LAALFDATGGS
+550 LASLFDATGGS

-589 WFIDLYNKSI
+589 WFIDLYNNSM

-617 IIKNVCKLL
+617 IIKNVCIML
-626 VDEIMALGKIIKGV
+626 VDEIMGLGKIIKGV

-651 WEQFRKASSKAVQ
+651 WDQFRKASVNAVK
-664 NIVNDTVDAYK
+664 NVVNDTVDAYQ
-675 EAWSEVKD
+675 EAWSEIKD
-683 GELEH
+683 GQIEH
-688 VKLDLA
+688 VKLDVNSVA
-694 TVTDGDSSASG
+694 
-705 QSTGDNTRR
+705 STGADGAGVGGSGSGGGKGKNPGKTK
-714 TGNTGSKKD
+714 TKGSKSGKS
-723 KNKKTGKDPAAE
+723 GKDSAAE
-735 AAKAEAQLLRKA
+735 AAKEEAQLLRKA
-747 EDELM
+747 EDELL

-762 RKMVELSYKRQIE
+762 RKKVELSYKRQIE

-780 LTEEK
+780 LAEDK
-785 NLTENSRTAILSIID
+785 NLTEKSREAILSIID
-800 SLQKQQIVALE
+800 SLQKQQEQALA

-820 EVEHKEKLNQL
+820 EIEHKEKLNQL
-831 KLEAVKKGTDQEF
+831 KLEAIKEGTDQEF
-844 ELRRQSLA
+844 ELRRQSLD
-852 NQQTIAEQEALLAYD
+852 NQQAIAEQEAILAYD
-867 NEIEKQEALK
+867 NEVEKQEALK
-877 AIREKYANENTA
+877 AIRERYDNERTA

-896 VKLTR
+896 AKIDR
-901 QKTVLENEIAELE
+901 QKQELENEIAELE

-937 WRQKGLEEMDS
+937 WRQRGLEEMDA
-948 HQSEILLKQE
+948 HQAELLTKQE

-964 LTALQERGQLSTQ
+964 LEALIARGQLSTQ
-977 TTEEYEAEV
+977 TTEEFEAEV
-986 VAAKQRS
+986 IAAKQKS
-993 ADAQKATNDA
+993 AEAQKNTNDV
-1003 IVKNEQTKA
+1003 IIKNEQAKA
-1012 QALKTITGGLTQL
+1012 QAMKAITGGLTQL
-1025 LDTLGESNETF
+1025 LDTLGESNSAF
-1036 AKMSKVITLAQISI
+1036 AKMSKIITLAQIAI

-1083 ANIATA
+1083 ANVATA

-1115 PAMLSNGEYVMT
+1115 PAMLSNGEFVMT
-1127 AEATRRF
+1127 AAATKMF
-1134 EPLLDYMNRSKG
+1134 EPLLM
-1146 EYPVANTMNAVK
+1146 
-1158 LGASDII
+1158 
-1165 SLKSRSEREYF
+1165 
-1176 VQEVLKHI
+1176 
-1184 AIIEMHRTHS
+1184 
-1194 ETTRLDNIY
+1194 
-1203 EKANHL
+1203 
-1209 LDIYS
+1209 
-1214 ARKESLSLDLFSS
+1214 
-1227 IVESNVQKLTS
+1227 
-1238 SISKVKE
+1238 
-1245 TDEIKKI
+1245 
-1252 LLSEINDLKIE
+1252 
-1263 KSSEINSEK
+1263 
-1272 PNSIITALTKY
+1272 
-1283 VNTENNFKENFEEF
+1283 
-1297 VNLVSTLKAF
+1297 
-1307 SITER
+1307 
-1312 SLNTH
+1312 
-1317 HYDSLTPIET
+1317 
-1327 IGMNNDQA
+1327 
-1335 SEGIG
+1335 
-1340 PKSEASTPVSPVFL
+1340 
-1354 SSGGLVIG
+1354 
-1362 KCSPTSD
+1362 
-1369 SIPAMLSNG
+1369 
-1378 EFVVNSRATRIF
+1378 
-1390 EPLLITMNNIG
+1390 TMNNIG

-1406 QVLNSSQSITNAEL
+1406 QVLNSSQSINQAEM
-1420 LTDSFESAAKEIKPV
+1420 LTDSFESAAREIKPV
-1435 VSVVEINEA
+1435 VSVVEITEA
-1444 QDRVEIIENLD
+1444 QDRVEMIENLD

>member
-1 MANDVTTR
+1 MADDVTTK

-21 KKIAEY
+21 KQIAEW
-27 QALIDEVRKLQKGLK
+27 QAKIDAVRKQQKGLK
-42 ADLKEGRIS
+42 EDLKEGRIS

-58 VQAGNLAMSQMKEAM
+58 IQAGNLAMSQMKDAM
-73 NTVSKAVRNQLKSQ
+73 NTVSKAVKNQLKSQ

-117 SSKGDE
+117 SAKGDE

-149 GNYKSALLGVGVSTS
+149 GNYKSALLGAGVSTT
-164 SLCDALAKEAKSAEE
+164 SLCDALSKEAKSAEE
-179 AEKANEILKKAIA
+179 AEKANEVLKKAVA

-207 LSKKIEENDKIIQ
+207 LTKKIEENDKIIQ
-220 EHADNL
+220 EHADNV
-226 ADAQKKQQEQ
+226 AAAQKKQQEQ

-269 IEGITIKAK
+269 MEGLNVKAK
-278 ALWAT
+278 ALWST
-283 LTGLLSNPL
+283 LTGLLANPM

-319 SRLTQQL
+319 SRLTSQL

-338 NEVQGVADTFGADFQ
+338 NEVQGVADTFGVDFQ
-353 DVLESA
+353 EVLESA
-359 NTLSRQFGIS
+359 NTLSQQFGIS
-369 VQEALQYVKDGFVSG
+369 VQEALGYVKDGFVSG

-442 MSTATAEALDGIGI
+442 MSTATSEALDGIGI

-478 VSTKLNEMA
+478 VSAKLNEMA

-510 QYLRTLKDIETNLD
+510 QYLRTLKDIETDLD
-524 VTKEKAGDMAKVQE
+524 VTKEKAGDLARVQE

-550 LAALFDATGGS
+550 LASLFDATGGS

-589 WFIDLYNKSI
+589 WFIDLYNNSM

-617 IIKNVCKLL
+617 IIKNVCIML
-626 VDEIMALGKIIKGV
+626 VDEIMGLGKIIKGV

-651 WEQFRKASSKAVQ
+651 WDQFRKASVKAVK
-664 NIVNDTVDAYK
+664 NVVNDTVDAYQ
-675 EAWSEVKD
+675 EAWSEIKD
-683 GELEH
+683 GQIEH
-688 VKLDLA
+688 VKLDVNSVA
-694 TVTDGDSSASG
+694 
-705 QSTGDNTRR
+705 
-714 TGNTGSKKD
+714 NTGADGAAAGGSGGGGGKGKNPGKTKTKGSKSGKS
-723 KNKKTGKDPAAE
+723 GKDSAAE
-735 AAKAEAQLLRKA
+735 AAKEEAQLLRKA
-747 EDELM
+747 EDELL
-752 KITMESIETR
+752 KITMESVESR
-762 RKMVELSYKRQIE
+762 RKKVELSYKRQIE
-775 DYQKK
+775 DYQKMLVEK
-780 LTEEK
+780 K
-785 NLTENSRTAILSIID
+785 NLTEASRTAILSIID
-800 SLQKQQIVALE
+800 SLQKQQIEALA

-820 EVEHKEKLNQL
+820 EIEHKEKLNQL
-831 KLEAVKKGTDQEF
+831 KLEAVKEGTDQEF

-852 NQQTIAEQEALLAYD
+852 NQQAIAEQEAILAYE
-867 NEIEKQEALK
+867 NETEKQEALK
-877 AIREKYANENTA
+877 AIRERYANERTA

-896 VKLTR
+896 LKLDR
-901 QKTVLENEIAELE
+901 QKQELENEIAELE

-932 QHYQE
+932 EHYQE
-937 WRQKGLEEMDS
+937 WRQRGLEEMDE
-948 HQSEILLKQE
+948 HQAELLTKQE

-964 LTALQERGQLSTQ
+964 LEALIARGQLSTQ
-977 TTEEYEAEV
+977 TTEEFEAEV
-986 VAAKQRS
+986 IAAKQKS
-993 ADAQKATNDA
+993 AEAQKKTNDV
-1003 IVKNEQTKA
+1003 IIKNEQAKA
-1012 QALKTITGGLTQL
+1012 QAMKAITGGLTQL
-1025 LDTLGESNETF
+1025 LDTLGESNSAF
-1036 AKMSKVITLAQISI
+1036 AKMSKIITLAQIAI

-1083 ANIATA
+1083 ANVATA

-1115 PAMLSNGEYVMT
+1115 PAMLSNGEFVMT
-1127 AEATRRF
+1127 AAATRMF
-1134 EPLLDYMNRSKG
+1134 EPLLM
-1146 EYPVANTMNAVK
+1146 
-1158 LGASDII
+1158 
-1165 SLKSRSEREYF
+1165 
-1176 VQEVLKHI
+1176 
-1184 AIIEMHRTHS
+1184 
-1194 ETTRLDNIY
+1194 
-1203 EKANHL
+1203 
-1209 LDIYS
+1209 
-1214 ARKESLSLDLFSS
+1214 
-1227 IVESNVQKLTS
+1227 
-1238 SISKVKE
+1238 
-1245 TDEIKKI
+1245 
-1252 LLSEINDLKIE
+1252 
-1263 KSSEINSEK
+1263 
-1272 PNSIITALTKY
+1272 
-1283 VNTENNFKENFEEF
+1283 
-1297 VNLVSTLKAF
+1297 
-1307 SITER
+1307 
-1312 SLNTH
+1312 
-1317 HYDSLTPIET
+1317 
-1327 IGMNNDQA
+1327 
-1335 SEGIG
+1335 
-1340 PKSEASTPVSPVFL
+1340 
-1354 SSGGLVIG
+1354 
-1362 KCSPTSD
+1362 
-1369 SIPAMLSNG
+1369 
-1378 EFVVNSRATRIF
+1378 
-1390 EPLLITMNNIG
+1390 TMNNIG

-1406 QVLNSSQSITNAEL
+1406 QVLNSSQTINQAEM
-1420 LTDSFESAAKEIKPV
+1420 LTDSFESAAREIKPV
-1435 VSVVEINEA
+1435 VSVVEITEA
-1444 QDRVEIIENLD
+1444 QDRVEMIENLD

>member
-1 MANDVTTR
+1 MASDDVITK

-21 KKIAEY
+21 KQIAEW
-27 QALIDEVRKLQKGLK
+27 QAKIDAVRKQQKGLK
-42 ADLKEGRIS
+42 EDLKEGRIS

-58 VQAGNLAMSQMKEAM
+58 IQAGNLAMSQMKDAM
-73 NTVSKAVRNQLKSQ
+73 NTVNKAVKNQLKSQ

-117 SSKGDE
+117 SAKGDE

-149 GNYKSALLGVGVSTS
+149 GNYKSALLGAGVSTT
-164 SLCDALAKEAKSAEE
+164 SLCDALSKEAKSAEE
-179 AEKANEILKKAIA
+179 AEKANEVLKKAVA

-207 LSKKIEENDKIIQ
+207 LTKKIEENEKVIK
-220 EHADNL
+220 EHADSV
-226 ADAQKKQQEQ
+226 AESQSR
-236 SEGLLDTM
+236 SEGLVDTL

-256 SLNNLSK
+256 SLNSLSK

-269 IEGITIKAK
+269 MEGLTVKAK

-283 LTGLLSNPL
+283 LTGLLANPV
-292 VLTFLGIAGVGMA
+292 VLTFLGIAGAGMA

-319 SRLTQQL
+319 SRLTSQL

-338 NEVQGVADTFGADFQ
+338 NEVQGVADTFGVDFQ
-353 DVLESA
+353 EVLESA
-359 NTLSRQFGIS
+359 NTLSQQFGIS
-369 VQEALQYVKDGFVSG
+369 VQEALGYVKDGFVSG

-442 MSTATAEALDGIGI
+442 MSTATSEALDGIGI

-478 VSTKLNEMA
+478 VSAKLNEMA

-510 QYLRTLKDIETNLD
+510 QYLRTLKDIETDLD
-524 VTKEKAGDMAKVQE
+524 VTKEKAGDLARVQE

-550 LAALFDATGGS
+550 LASLFDATGGS

-589 WFIDLYNKSI
+589 WFIDLYNNSM

-617 IIKNVCKLL
+617 IIKNVCIML
-626 VDEIMALGKIIKGV
+626 VDEIMGLGKIIKGV

-651 WEQFRKASSKAVQ
+651 WDQFRKASVKAVK
-664 NIVNDTVDAYK
+664 NVVNDTVDAYQ
-675 EAWSEVKD
+675 EAWSEIKD
-683 GELEH
+683 GQIEH
-688 VKLDLA
+688 VKLDVNSVA
-694 TVTDGDSSASG
+694 
-705 QSTGDNTRR
+705 
-714 TGNTGSKKD
+714 NTGADGAAAGGSGGGGGKGKNPGKTKTKGSKSGKS
-723 KNKKTGKDPAAE
+723 GKDSAAE
-735 AAKAEAQLLRKA
+735 AAKEEAQLLRKA
-747 EDELM
+747 EDELL
-752 KITMESIETR
+752 KITMESVESR
-762 RKMVELSYKRQIE
+762 RKKVELSYKRQIE
-775 DYQKK
+775 DYQKMLVEK
-780 LTEEK
+780 K
-785 NLTENSRTAILSIID
+785 NLTEASRTAILFIID
-800 SLQKQQIVALE
+800 SLQKQQIEALA

-820 EVEHKEKLNQL
+820 EIEHKEKLNQL
-831 KLEAVKKGTDQEF
+831 KLEAVKEGTDQEF

-852 NQQTIAEQEALLAYD
+852 NQQAIAEQEAILAYE
-867 NEIEKQEALK
+867 NETEKQEALK
-877 AIREKYANENTA
+877 AIRERYANERTA

-896 VKLTR
+896 LKLDR
-901 QKTVLENEIAELE
+901 QKQELENEIAELE

-932 QHYQE
+932 EHYQE
-937 WRQKGLEEMDS
+937 WRQRGLEEMDE
-948 HQSEILLKQE
+948 HQAELLTKQE

-964 LTALQERGQLSTQ
+964 LEALIARGQLSTQ
-977 TTEEYEAEV
+977 TTEEFEAEV
-986 VAAKQRS
+986 IAAKQKS
-993 ADAQKATNDA
+993 AEAQKKTNDV
-1003 IVKNEQTKA
+1003 IIKNEQAKA
-1012 QALKTITGGLTQL
+1012 QAMKAITGGLTQL
-1025 LDTLGESNETF
+1025 LDALGESNSAF
-1036 AKMSKVITLAQISI
+1036 AKMSKIITLAQIAI

-1083 ANIATA
+1083 ANVATA

-1115 PAMLSNGEYVMT
+1115 PAMLSNGEFVMT
-1127 AEATRRF
+1127 AAATRMF
-1134 EPLLDYMNRSKG
+1134 EPLLM
-1146 EYPVANTMNAVK
+1146 
-1158 LGASDII
+1158 
-1165 SLKSRSEREYF
+1165 
-1176 VQEVLKHI
+1176 
-1184 AIIEMHRTHS
+1184 
-1194 ETTRLDNIY
+1194 
-1203 EKANHL
+1203 
-1209 LDIYS
+1209 
-1214 ARKESLSLDLFSS
+1214 
-1227 IVESNVQKLTS
+1227 
-1238 SISKVKE
+1238 
-1245 TDEIKKI
+1245 
-1252 LLSEINDLKIE
+1252 
-1263 KSSEINSEK
+1263 
-1272 PNSIITALTKY
+1272 
-1283 VNTENNFKENFEEF
+1283 
-1297 VNLVSTLKAF
+1297 
-1307 SITER
+1307 
-1312 SLNTH
+1312 
-1317 HYDSLTPIET
+1317 
-1327 IGMNNDQA
+1327 
-1335 SEGIG
+1335 
-1340 PKSEASTPVSPVFL
+1340 
-1354 SSGGLVIG
+1354 
-1362 KCSPTSD
+1362 
-1369 SIPAMLSNG
+1369 
-1378 EFVVNSRATRIF
+1378 
-1390 EPLLITMNNIG
+1390 TMNNIG

-1406 QVLNSSQSITNAEL
+1406 QVLNSSQTINQAEM
-1420 LTDSFESAAKEIKPV
+1420 LTDSFESAAREIKPV
-1435 VSVVEINEA
+1435 VSVVEITEA
-1444 QDRVEIIENLD
+1444 QDRVEMIENLD

>member
-1 MANDVTTR
+1 MATNDVTTK

-14 VDYGDAV
+14 VDYGNSIKQIAEWQAKIDAV
-21 KKIAEY
+21 
-27 QALIDEVRKLQKGLK
+27 RKQQKGLK
-42 ADLKEGRIS
+42 EDLKEGRIS

-58 VQAGNLAMSQMKEAM
+58 IQAGNLAMSQMKDAM
-73 NTVSKAVRNQLKSQ
+73 NTVSKTVKNQLKSQ

-117 SSKGDE
+117 SAKGDE

-133 ELKSAEEGT
+133 ELKNAEEGT

-149 GNYKSALLGVGVSTS
+149 GNYKSALLGAGVSTS
-164 SLCDALAKEAKSAEE
+164 SLCDALAKECKTAEE
-179 AEKANEILKKAIA
+179 AEKANEVLKKAVA

-207 LSKKIEENDKIIQ
+207 LTKKIEENDKIIQ
-220 EHADNL
+220 EHADNV
-226 ADAQKKQQEQ
+226 AAAQKKQQEQ
-236 SEGLLDTM
+236 SEGLFDTM

-269 IEGITIKAK
+269 LDGLTIKAK
-278 ALWAT
+278 ALWST
-283 LTGLLSNPL
+283 LTGLLANPM

-319 SRLTQQL
+319 SRLTSQL

-338 NEVQGVADTFGADFQ
+338 NEVQGVADTFGVDFQ
-353 DVLESA
+353 EVLESA
-359 NTLSRQFGIS
+359 NTLSQQFGIS
-369 VQEALQYVKDGFVSG
+369 VQEALGYVKDGFVSG

-478 VSTKLNEMA
+478 VSAKLNEMA

-510 QYLRTLKDIETNLD
+510 QYLRTLKDIETDLD
-524 VTKEKAGDMAKVQE
+524 VTKEKAGDLARVQE

-550 LAALFDATGGS
+550 LASLFDATGGS

-589 WFIDLYNKSI
+589 WFIDLYNNSM

-617 IIKNVCKLL
+617 IIKNVCTML
-626 VDEIMALGKIIKGV
+626 VDEIMGLGKIIKGV

-651 WEQFRKASSKAVQ
+651 WNQFRQASVKAVK
-664 NIVNDTVDAYK
+664 NVVNDTVDAYQ
-675 EAWSEVKD
+675 EAWSEIKD
-683 GELEH
+683 GQIEH
-688 VKLDLA
+688 VKLD
-694 TVTDGDSSASG
+694 VNSVV
-705 QSTGDNTRR
+705 
-714 TGNTGSKKD
+714 NTGADGAGAGGRGGGGGKG
-723 KNKKTGKDPAAE
+723 KNPGKTKTKGGKGGGKGKDTAAE
-735 AAKAEAQLLRKA
+735 AAKEEAQLLRKA
-747 EDELM
+747 EDELL
-752 KITMESIETR
+752 KITMESIESR
-762 RKMVELSYKRQIE
+762 RKKVELSYKRQIE
-775 DYQKK
+775 DYQKMLVEK
-780 LTEEK
+780 K
-785 NLTENSRTAILSIID
+785 NLTEASRTAILSIID
-800 SLQKQQIVALE
+800 SLQKQQTQALA

-820 EVEHKEKLNQL
+820 EIEHKEKLNQL
-831 KLEAVKKGTDQEF
+831 KLEAVKEGTDQEF
-844 ELRRQSLA
+844 ELRRQSLD
-852 NQQTIAEQEALLAYD
+852 NQQAIAEQEAILAYE
-867 NEIEKQEALK
+867 NETEKQEALK
-877 AIREKYANENTA
+877 AIREKYDNERTA

-896 VKLTR
+896 LKIER
-901 QKTVLENEIAELE
+901 QKQELENEIAELE

-932 QHYQE
+932 EHYQE
-937 WRQKGLEEMDS
+937 WRQRGLEEMDE
-948 HQSEILLKQE
+948 HQAELLTKQE

-964 LTALQERGQLSTQ
+964 LEALIARGQLATQ

-986 VAAKQRS
+986 IAAKQKS
-993 ADAQKATNDA
+993 AEAQKKTNDV
-1003 IVKNEQTKA
+1003 IIKNEQAKA
-1012 QALKTITGGLTQL
+1012 QAMKAVTSSLTGL
-1025 LDTLGESNETF
+1025 LDTLGESNSAF
-1036 AKMSKVITLAQISI
+1036 AKMSKIITLAQIAI

-1059 IASASSMPFPANLA
+1059 IASASSMPFPANIA
-1073 AIATTVATIL
+1073 AIATTVATVL

-1115 PAMLSNGEYVMT
+1115 PAMLSNGEFVMT
-1127 AEATRRF
+1127 AAATKMF
-1134 EPLLDYMNRSKG
+1134 EPLLM
-1146 EYPVANTMNAVK
+1146 
-1158 LGASDII
+1158 
-1165 SLKSRSEREYF
+1165 
-1176 VQEVLKHI
+1176 
-1184 AIIEMHRTHS
+1184 
-1194 ETTRLDNIY
+1194 
-1203 EKANHL
+1203 
-1209 LDIYS
+1209 
-1214 ARKESLSLDLFSS
+1214 
-1227 IVESNVQKLTS
+1227 
-1238 SISKVKE
+1238 
-1245 TDEIKKI
+1245 
-1252 LLSEINDLKIE
+1252 
-1263 KSSEINSEK
+1263 
-1272 PNSIITALTKY
+1272 
-1283 VNTENNFKENFEEF
+1283 
-1297 VNLVSTLKAF
+1297 
-1307 SITER
+1307 
-1312 SLNTH
+1312 
-1317 HYDSLTPIET
+1317 
-1327 IGMNNDQA
+1327 
-1335 SEGIG
+1335 
-1340 PKSEASTPVSPVFL
+1340 
-1354 SSGGLVIG
+1354 
-1362 KCSPTSD
+1362 
-1369 SIPAMLSNG
+1369 
-1378 EFVVNSRATRIF
+1378 
-1390 EPLLITMNNIG
+1390 TMNNIG

-1406 QVLNSSQSITNAEL
+1406 QVLNSSQSINQAEM
-1420 LTDSFESAAKEIKPV
+1420 LTDSFESAAREIKPV
-1435 VSVVEINEA
+1435 VSVVEITEA
-1444 QDRVEIIENLD
+1444 QDRVEMIENLD

>member
-1 MANDVTTR
+1 MADDVTTK

-21 KKIAEY
+21 KQIAEW
-27 QALIDEVRKLQKGLK
+27 QAKIDAVRKQQKGLK
-42 ADLKEGRIS
+42 EDLKEGRIS

-58 VQAGNLAMSQMKEAM
+58 IQAGNLAMSQMKDAM
-73 NTVSKAVRNQLKSQ
+73 NTVSKAVKNQLKSQ

-117 SSKGDE
+117 SAKGDE

-133 ELKSAEEGT
+133 ELKGAEEGT

-149 GNYKSALLGVGVSTS
+149 GNYKSALLGAGVSTS
-164 SLCDALAKEAKSAEE
+164 SLCDALAKECKTAEE
-179 AEKANEILKKAIA
+179 AEKANEVLKKAVA

-207 LSKKIEENDKIIQ
+207 LTKKIEENEKVIKD
-220 EHADNL
+220 HADSV
-226 ADAQKKQQEQ
+226 AESQSR
-236 SEGLLDTM
+236 SEGLVDTL

-249 VNLNFGN
+249 VNLNLGN

-269 IEGITIKAK
+269 MEGLTVKAK
-278 ALWAT
+278 ALWST
-283 LTGLLSNPL
+283 LTGLLANPM

-338 NEVQGVADTFGADFQ
+338 NEVQGVADSFGVDFQ
-353 DVLESA
+353 EVLESA
-359 NTLSRQFGIS
+359 NTLSQQFGIS
-369 VQEALQYVKDGFVSG
+369 VQEALGYVKDGFVSG

-478 VSTKLNEMA
+478 VSAKLNEMA

-510 QYLRTLKDIETNLD
+510 QYLRTLKDIETDLD
-524 VTKEKAGDMAKVQE
+524 VTKEKAGDLARVQE

-550 LAALFDATGGS
+550 LASLFDATGGS

-589 WFIDLYNKSI
+589 WFIDLYNNSM

-617 IIKNVCKLL
+617 IIKNVCIML
-626 VDEIMALGKIIKGV
+626 VDEIMGLGKIIKGV

-651 WEQFRKASSKAVQ
+651 WDQFRKASVKAVK
-664 NIVNDTVDAYK
+664 NVVNDTVDAYQ
-675 EAWSEVKD
+675 EAWSEIKD
-683 GELEH
+683 GQIEH
-688 VKLDLA
+688 VKLDVNSVA
-694 TVTDGDSSASG
+694 
-705 QSTGDNTRR
+705 
-714 TGNTGSKKD
+714 NTGADGAAAGGSGGGGGKGKNPGKTKTKGSKSGKS
-723 KNKKTGKDPAAE
+723 GKDSAAE
-735 AAKAEAQLLRKA
+735 AAKEEAQLLRKA
-747 EDELM
+747 EDELL
-752 KITMESIETR
+752 KITMESVESR
-762 RKMVELSYKRQIE
+762 RKKVELSYKRQIE
-775 DYQKK
+775 DYQKMLVEK
-780 LTEEK
+780 K
-785 NLTENSRTAILSIID
+785 NLTEASRTAILSIID
-800 SLQKQQIVALE
+800 SLQKQQIEALA

-820 EVEHKEKLNQL
+820 EIGHKEKLNQL
-831 KLEAVKKGTDQEF
+831 KLEAVKEGTDQEF

-852 NQQTIAEQEALLAYD
+852 NQQAIAEQEAILAYE
-867 NEIEKQEALK
+867 NETEKQEALK
-877 AIREKYANENTA
+877 AIRERYANERTA

-896 VKLTR
+896 LKLDR
-901 QKTVLENEIAELE
+901 QKQELENEIAELE

-932 QHYQE
+932 EHYQE
-937 WRQKGLEEMDS
+937 WRQRGLEEMDE
-948 HQSEILLKQE
+948 HQAELLTKQE

-964 LTALQERGQLSTQ
+964 LEALIARGQLSTQ
-977 TTEEYEAEV
+977 TTEEFEAEV
-986 VAAKQRS
+986 IAAKQQS
-993 ADAQKATNDA
+993 AEAQKKTNDV
-1003 IVKNEQTKA
+1003 IIKNEQAKA
-1012 QALKTITGGLTQL
+1012 QAMKAITGGLTQL
-1025 LDTLGESNETF
+1025 LDTLGESNSAF
-1036 AKMSKVITLAQISI
+1036 AKMSKIITLAQIAI

-1083 ANIATA
+1083 ANVATA

-1115 PAMLSNGEYVMT
+1115 PAMLSNGEFVMT
-1127 AEATRRF
+1127 AAATKMF
-1134 EPLLDYMNRSKG
+1134 EPLLM
-1146 EYPVANTMNAVK
+1146 
-1158 LGASDII
+1158 
-1165 SLKSRSEREYF
+1165 
-1176 VQEVLKHI
+1176 
-1184 AIIEMHRTHS
+1184 
-1194 ETTRLDNIY
+1194 
-1203 EKANHL
+1203 
-1209 LDIYS
+1209 
-1214 ARKESLSLDLFSS
+1214 
-1227 IVESNVQKLTS
+1227 
-1238 SISKVKE
+1238 
-1245 TDEIKKI
+1245 
-1252 LLSEINDLKIE
+1252 
-1263 KSSEINSEK
+1263 
-1272 PNSIITALTKY
+1272 
-1283 VNTENNFKENFEEF
+1283 
-1297 VNLVSTLKAF
+1297 
-1307 SITER
+1307 
-1312 SLNTH
+1312 
-1317 HYDSLTPIET
+1317 
-1327 IGMNNDQA
+1327 
-1335 SEGIG
+1335 
-1340 PKSEASTPVSPVFL
+1340 
-1354 SSGGLVIG
+1354 
-1362 KCSPTSD
+1362 
-1369 SIPAMLSNG
+1369 
-1378 EFVVNSRATRIF
+1378 
-1390 EPLLITMNNIG
+1390 TMNNIG

-1406 QVLNSSQSITNAEL
+1406 QVLNSSQSINQAEM
-1420 LTDSFESAAKEIKPV
+1420 LTDSFESAAREIKPV
-1435 VSVVEINEA
+1435 VSVVEITEA
-1444 QDRVEIIENLD
+1444 QDRVEMIENLD

>member
-1 MANDVTTR
+1 MASDDVTTK

-21 KKIAEY
+21 KQIAEW
-27 QALIDEVRKLQKGLK
+27 QAKIDAVRKQQKGLK
-42 ADLKEGRIS
+42 EDLKDGRIS

-58 VQAGNLAMSQMKEAM
+58 IQAGNLAMSQMKDAM
-73 NTVSKAVRNQLKSQ
+73 NTVNKAVKNQLKSQ

-117 SSKGDE
+117 SAKGDE

-149 GNYKSALLGVGVSTS
+149 GNYKSALLGAGVSTT
-164 SLCDALAKEAKSAEE
+164 SLCDALSKEAKSAEE
-179 AEKANEILKKAIA
+179 AEKANEVLKKAVA

-207 LSKKIEENDKIIQ
+207 LTKKIEENDKIIQ
-220 EHADNL
+220 EHADNV
-226 ADAQKKQQEQ
+226 AAAQKKQQEQ

-269 IEGITIKAK
+269 MEGLNVKAK
-278 ALWAT
+278 ALWST
-283 LTGLLSNPL
+283 LTGLLANPM

-319 SRLTQQL
+319 SRLTSQL

-338 NEVQGVADTFGADFQ
+338 NEVQGVADTFGVDFQ
-353 DVLESA
+353 EVLESA
-359 NTLSRQFGIS
+359 NTLSQQFGIS
-369 VQEALQYVKDGFVSG
+369 VQEALGYVKDGFVSG

-442 MSTATAEALDGIGI
+442 MSTATSEALDGIGI

-478 VSTKLNEMA
+478 VSAKLNEMA

-510 QYLRTLKDIETNLD
+510 QYLRTLKDIETDLD
-524 VTKEKAGDMAKVQE
+524 VTKEKAGDLARVQE

-550 LAALFDATGGS
+550 LASLFDATGGS

-589 WFIDLYNKSI
+589 WFIDLYNNSM

-617 IIKNVCKLL
+617 IIKNVCIML
-626 VDEIMALGKIIKGV
+626 VDEIMGLGKIIKGV

-651 WEQFRKASSKAVQ
+651 WNQFRQASVKAVK
-664 NIVNDTVDAYK
+664 NVVNDTVDAYQ
-675 EAWSEVKD
+675 EAWSEIKD
-683 GELEH
+683 GQIEH
-688 VKLDLA
+688 VKLD
-694 TVTDGDSSASG
+694 VNSVV
-705 QSTGDNTRR
+705 
-714 TGNTGSKKD
+714 NTGADGAGAGGRGGGGGKG
-723 KNKKTGKDPAAE
+723 KNPGKTKTKGGKGGGKGKDTAAE
-735 AAKAEAQLLRKA
+735 AAKEEAQLLRKA
-747 EDELM
+747 EDELL
-752 KITMESIETR
+752 KITMESVETR
-762 RKMVELSYKRQIE
+762 RKKVELSYKRQIE
-775 DYQKK
+775 DYQKMLVEK
-780 LTEEK
+780 K
-785 NLTENSRTAILSIID
+785 NLTEASRTAILSIID
-800 SLQKQQIVALE
+800 SLQKQQVQALE

-820 EVEHKEKLNQL
+820 EIEHKEKLNQL
-831 KLEAVKKGTDQEF
+831 KLEAIKEGTDQEF
-844 ELRRQSLA
+844 ELRRQSLD
-852 NQQTIAEQEALLAYD
+852 NQQAIAEQEAILAYE
-867 NEIEKQEALK
+867 NETEKQEALK
-877 AIREKYANENTA
+877 AIREKYDNERTA

-896 VKLTR
+896 LKIER
-901 QKTVLENEIAELE
+901 QKQELENEIAELE

-932 QHYQE
+932 EHYQE
-937 WRQKGLEEMDS
+937 WRQRGLEEMDE
-948 HQSEILLKQE
+948 HQAELLTKQE

-964 LTALQERGQLSTQ
+964 LEALIARGQLATQ
-977 TTEEYEAEV
+977 TTEEYEAEIL
-986 VAAKQRS
+986 AAKQKS
-993 ADAQKATNDA
+993 ADAQKKTNDV
-1003 IVKNEQTKA
+1003 IVKNEQAKA
-1012 QALKTITGGLTQL
+1012 QAMKAVTSSLTGL
-1025 LDTLGESNETF
+1025 LDTLGESNSAF
-1036 AKMSKVITLAQISI
+1036 AKMSKIITLAQIAI

-1059 IASASSMPFPANLA
+1059 IASASSMPFPANIA
-1073 AIATTVATIL
+1073 AIATTVATVL

-1115 PAMLSNGEYVMT
+1115 PAMLSNGEFVMT
-1127 AEATRRF
+1127 AAATKMF
-1134 EPLLDYMNRSKG
+1134 EPLLM
-1146 EYPVANTMNAVK
+1146 
-1158 LGASDII
+1158 
-1165 SLKSRSEREYF
+1165 
-1176 VQEVLKHI
+1176 
-1184 AIIEMHRTHS
+1184 
-1194 ETTRLDNIY
+1194 
-1203 EKANHL
+1203 
-1209 LDIYS
+1209 
-1214 ARKESLSLDLFSS
+1214 
-1227 IVESNVQKLTS
+1227 
-1238 SISKVKE
+1238 
-1245 TDEIKKI
+1245 
-1252 LLSEINDLKIE
+1252 
-1263 KSSEINSEK
+1263 
-1272 PNSIITALTKY
+1272 
-1283 VNTENNFKENFEEF
+1283 
-1297 VNLVSTLKAF
+1297 
-1307 SITER
+1307 
-1312 SLNTH
+1312 
-1317 HYDSLTPIET
+1317 
-1327 IGMNNDQA
+1327 
-1335 SEGIG
+1335 
-1340 PKSEASTPVSPVFL
+1340 
-1354 SSGGLVIG
+1354 
-1362 KCSPTSD
+1362 
-1369 SIPAMLSNG
+1369 
-1378 EFVVNSRATRIF
+1378 
-1390 EPLLITMNNIG
+1390 TMNNIG

-1406 QVLNSSQSITNAEL
+1406 QVLNSSQSINQAEM
-1420 LTDSFESAAKEIKPV
+1420 LTDSFESAAREIKPV
-1435 VSVVEINEA
+1435 VSVVEITEA
-1444 QDRVEIIENLD
+1444 QDRVEMIENLD

>member
-1 MANDVTTR
+1 MADDVTTK

-27 QALIDEVRKLQKGLK
+27 QAQIDQVRKQQKGLK
-42 ADLKEGRIS
+42 EDLKDGRIS

-58 VQAGNLAMSQMKEAM
+58 IQAGNLAMSQMKDAM
-73 NTVSKAVRNQLKSQ
+73 NTVSKAVKNQLKSQ

-117 SSKGDE
+117 SAKGDE

-149 GNYKSALLGVGVSTS
+149 GNYKSALLGAGVSTT
-164 SLCDALAKEAKSAEE
+164 SLCDALSKEAKSAEE
-179 AEKANEILKKAIA
+179 AEKANEVLKKAVA

-207 LSKKIEENDKIIQ
+207 LTKKIEENDKIIQ
-220 EHADNL
+220 EHADNV
-226 ADAQKKQQEQ
+226 AAAQKKQQEQ

-269 IEGITIKAK
+269 MEGLNVKAK
-278 ALWAT
+278 ALWST
-283 LTGLLSNPL
+283 LTGLLANPV

-319 SRLTQQL
+319 SRLTSQL

-338 NEVQGVADTFGADFQ
+338 NEVQGVADTFGVDFQ
-353 DVLESA
+353 EVLESA
-359 NTLSRQFGIS
+359 NTLSQQFGIS
-369 VQEALQYVKDGFVSG
+369 VQEALGYVKDGFVSG

-442 MSTATAEALDGIGI
+442 MSTATSEALDGIGI

-478 VSTKLNEMA
+478 VSAKLNEMA

-510 QYLRTLKDIETNLD
+510 QYLRTLKDIETDLD
-524 VTKEKAGDMAKVQE
+524 VTKEKAGDLARVQE

-550 LAALFDATGGS
+550 LASLFDATGGS

-589 WFIDLYNKSI
+589 WFIDLYNNSM

-617 IIKNVCKLL
+617 IIKNVCIML
-626 VDEIMALGKIIKGV
+626 VDEIMGLGKIIKGV

-651 WEQFRKASSKAVQ
+651 WDQFRKASVKAVK
-664 NIVNDTVDAYK
+664 NVVNDTVDAYQ
-675 EAWSEVKD
+675 EAWSEIKD
-683 GELEH
+683 GQIEH
-688 VKLDLA
+688 VNLDVNSVA
-694 TVTDGDSSASG
+694 
-705 QSTGDNTRR
+705 
-714 TGNTGSKKD
+714 NTGADGAAAGGSGGGGGKGKNPGKTKTKGSKSGKS
-723 KNKKTGKDPAAE
+723 GKDSAAE
-735 AAKAEAQLLRKA
+735 AAKEEAQLLRKA
-747 EDELM
+747 EDELL
-752 KITMESIETR
+752 KITMESVESR
-762 RKMVELSYKRQIE
+762 RKKVELSYKRQIE
-775 DYQKK
+775 DYQKMLVEK
-780 LTEEK
+780 K
-785 NLTENSRTAILSIID
+785 NLTEASRTAILSIID
-800 SLQKQQIVALE
+800 SLQKQQIEALA

-820 EVEHKEKLNQL
+820 EIEHKEKLNQL
-831 KLEAVKKGTDQEF
+831 KLEAVKEGTDQEF

-852 NQQTIAEQEALLAYD
+852 NQQAIAEQEAILAYE
-867 NEIEKQEALK
+867 NETEKQEALK
-877 AIREKYANENTA
+877 AIRERYANERTA

-896 VKLTR
+896 LKLDR
-901 QKTVLENEIAELE
+901 QKQELENEIAELE

-932 QHYQE
+932 EHYQE
-937 WRQKGLEEMDS
+937 WRQRGLEEMDE
-948 HQSEILLKQE
+948 HQAELLTKQE

-964 LTALQERGQLSTQ
+964 LEALIARGQLSTQ
-977 TTEEYEAEV
+977 TTEEFEAEV
-986 VAAKQRS
+986 IAAKQKS
-993 ADAQKATNDA
+993 AEAQKKTNDD
-1003 IVKNEQTKA
+1003 IIKNEQAKA
-1012 QALKTITGGLTQL
+1012 QAMKAITGGLTQL
-1025 LDTLGESNETF
+1025 LDALGESNSAF
-1036 AKMSKVITLAQISI
+1036 AKMSKIITLAQIAI

-1083 ANIATA
+1083 ANVATA

-1115 PAMLSNGEYVMT
+1115 PAMLSNGEFVMT
-1127 AEATRRF
+1127 AAATRMF
-1134 EPLLDYMNRSKG
+1134 EPLLM
-1146 EYPVANTMNAVK
+1146 
-1158 LGASDII
+1158 
-1165 SLKSRSEREYF
+1165 
-1176 VQEVLKHI
+1176 
-1184 AIIEMHRTHS
+1184 
-1194 ETTRLDNIY
+1194 
-1203 EKANHL
+1203 
-1209 LDIYS
+1209 
-1214 ARKESLSLDLFSS
+1214 
-1227 IVESNVQKLTS
+1227 
-1238 SISKVKE
+1238 
-1245 TDEIKKI
+1245 
-1252 LLSEINDLKIE
+1252 
-1263 KSSEINSEK
+1263 
-1272 PNSIITALTKY
+1272 
-1283 VNTENNFKENFEEF
+1283 
-1297 VNLVSTLKAF
+1297 
-1307 SITER
+1307 
-1312 SLNTH
+1312 
-1317 HYDSLTPIET
+1317 
-1327 IGMNNDQA
+1327 
-1335 SEGIG
+1335 
-1340 PKSEASTPVSPVFL
+1340 
-1354 SSGGLVIG
+1354 
-1362 KCSPTSD
+1362 
-1369 SIPAMLSNG
+1369 
-1378 EFVVNSRATRIF
+1378 
-1390 EPLLITMNNIG
+1390 TMNNIG

-1406 QVLNSSQSITNAEL
+1406 QVLNSSQTINQAEM
-1420 LTDSFESAAKEIKPV
+1420 LTDSFESAAREIKPV
-1435 VSVVEINEA
+1435 VSVVEITEA
-1444 QDRVEIIENLD
+1444 QDRVEMIENLD

>member
-1 MANDVTTR
+1 MASDDVTTK

-21 KKIAEY
+21 KQIAEW
-27 QALIDEVRKLQKGLK
+27 QAKIDAVRKQQKGLK
-42 ADLKEGRIS
+42 EDLKDGRIS

-58 VQAGNLAMSQMKEAM
+58 IQAGNLAMSQMKDAM
-73 NTVSKAVRNQLKSQ
+73 NTVSKAVKNQLKSQ

-117 SSKGDE
+117 SAKGDE

-149 GNYKSALLGVGVSTS
+149 GNYKSALLGAGVSTS
-164 SLCDALAKEAKSAEE
+164 SLCDALAKECKTAEE
-179 AEKANEILKKAIA
+179 AEKANEVLKKAVA

-207 LSKKIEENDKIIQ
+207 LTKKIEENEKVIK
-220 EHADNL
+220 EHADSV
-226 ADAQKKQQEQ
+226 AESQSR
-236 SEGLLDTM
+236 SEGLVDTL

-256 SLNNLSK
+256 SLNSLSK

-269 IEGITIKAK
+269 MEGLTVKAK

-283 LTGLLSNPL
+283 LTGLLANPV

-319 SRLTQQL
+319 SRLTSQL

-338 NEVQGVADTFGADFQ
+338 NEVQGVADTFGVDFQ
-353 DVLESA
+353 EVLESA
-359 NTLSRQFGIS
+359 NTLSQQFGIS
-369 VQEALQYVKDGFVSG
+369 VQEALGYVKDGFVSG

-442 MSTATAEALDGIGI
+442 MSTATSEALDGIGI
-456 SSAEMQK
+456 SSVEMQK

-478 VSTKLNEMA
+478 VSAKLNEMA

-510 QYLRTLKDIETNLD
+510 QYLRTLKDIETDLD
-524 VTKEKAGDMAKVQE
+524 VTKEKAGDLARVQE

-550 LAALFDATGGS
+550 LASLFDATGGS

-589 WFIDLYNKSI
+589 WFIDLYNNSM

-617 IIKNVCKLL
+617 IIKNVCIML
-626 VDEIMALGKIIKGV
+626 VDEIMGLGKIIKGV

-651 WEQFRKASSKAVQ
+651 WNQFRQASVKAVK
-664 NIVNDTVDAYK
+664 NVVNDTVDAYQ
-675 EAWSEVKD
+675 EAWSEIKD
-683 GELEH
+683 GQIEH
-688 VKLDLA
+688 VKLD
-694 TVTDGDSSASG
+694 VNSVV
-705 QSTGDNTRR
+705 
-714 TGNTGSKKD
+714 NTGADGAGTGGSGGGGGKG
-723 KNKKTGKDPAAE
+723 KNPGKTKTKGGNGGGKGKDTAAE
-735 AAKAEAQLLRKA
+735 AAKEEAQLLRKA
-747 EDELM
+747 EDELL
-752 KITMESIETR
+752 KITMESVETR
-762 RKMVELSYKRQIE
+762 RKKVELSYKRQIE
-775 DYQKK
+775 DYQKMLVEK
-780 LTEEK
+780 K
-785 NLTENSRTAILSIID
+785 NLTEASRTAILSIID
-800 SLQKQQIVALE
+800 SLQKQQVQALE

-820 EVEHKEKLNQL
+820 EIEHKEKLNQL
-831 KLEAVKKGTDQEF
+831 KLEAVKEGTDQEF

-852 NQQTIAEQEALLAYD
+852 NQQAIAEQEAILAYE
-867 NEIEKQEALK
+867 NETEKQEALK
-877 AIREKYANENTA
+877 AIREKYDNERTA

-896 VKLTR
+896 LKIER
-901 QKTVLENEIAELE
+901 QKQELENEIAELE

-932 QHYQE
+932 EHYQE
-937 WRQKGLEEMDS
+937 LRQRGLEEMDE
-948 HQSEILLKQE
+948 HQAELLTKQE

-964 LTALQERGQLSTQ
+964 LEALIARGQLATQ

-986 VAAKQRS
+986 LAAKQKS
-993 ADAQKATNDA
+993 AEAQKNTNDA
-1003 IVKNEQTKA
+1003 IIKNEQAKA
-1012 QALKTITGGLTQL
+1012 QAMKTITGGLTQL
-1025 LDTLGESNETF
+1025 LDTLGESNSAF
-1036 AKMSKVITLAQISI
+1036 AKMSKIITLAQIAI

-1083 ANIATA
+1083 ANVATA

-1095 AKFATGGKVTGPGT
+1095 AKFAEGGKVTGPGT

-1115 PAMLSNGEYVMT
+1115 PAMLSNGEFVMT
-1127 AEATRRF
+1127 AAATKMF
-1134 EPLLDYMNRSKG
+1134 EPLLM
-1146 EYPVANTMNAVK
+1146 
-1158 LGASDII
+1158 
-1165 SLKSRSEREYF
+1165 
-1176 VQEVLKHI
+1176 
-1184 AIIEMHRTHS
+1184 
-1194 ETTRLDNIY
+1194 
-1203 EKANHL
+1203 
-1209 LDIYS
+1209 
-1214 ARKESLSLDLFSS
+1214 
-1227 IVESNVQKLTS
+1227 
-1238 SISKVKE
+1238 
-1245 TDEIKKI
+1245 
-1252 LLSEINDLKIE
+1252 
-1263 KSSEINSEK
+1263 
-1272 PNSIITALTKY
+1272 
-1283 VNTENNFKENFEEF
+1283 
-1297 VNLVSTLKAF
+1297 
-1307 SITER
+1307 
-1312 SLNTH
+1312 
-1317 HYDSLTPIET
+1317 
-1327 IGMNNDQA
+1327 
-1335 SEGIG
+1335 
-1340 PKSEASTPVSPVFL
+1340 
-1354 SSGGLVIG
+1354 
-1362 KCSPTSD
+1362 
-1369 SIPAMLSNG
+1369 
-1378 EFVVNSRATRIF
+1378 
-1390 EPLLITMNNIG
+1390 TMNNIG

-1406 QVLNSSQSITNAEL
+1406 QVLNSSQSINQAEM
-1420 LTDSFESAAKEIKPV
+1420 LTDSFESAAREIKPV
-1435 VSVVEINEA
+1435 VSVVEITEA
-1444 QDRVEIIENLD
+1444 QDRVEMIENLD

>member
-1 MANDVTTR
+1 MADDVTTK

-21 KKIAEY
+21 KQIAEW
-27 QALIDEVRKLQKGLK
+27 QAKIDAVRKQQKGLK
-42 ADLKEGRIS
+42 EDLKEGRIS

-58 VQAGNLAMSQMKEAM
+58 IQAGNLAMSQMKDAM
-73 NTVSKAVRNQLKSQ
+73 NTVSKAVKNQLKSQ

-117 SSKGDE
+117 SAKGDE

-149 GNYKSALLGVGVSTS
+149 GNYKSALLGAGVSTT
-164 SLCDALAKEAKSAEE
+164 SLCDALSKEAKSAEE
-179 AEKANEILKKAIA
+179 AEKANEVLKKAVA

-207 LSKKIEENDKIIQ
+207 LTKKIEENDKIIQ
-220 EHADNL
+220 EHADNV
-226 ADAQKKQQEQ
+226 AAAQKKQQEQ

-269 IEGITIKAK
+269 MEGLNVKAK
-278 ALWAT
+278 ALWST
-283 LTGLLSNPL
+283 LTGLLANPM

-319 SRLTQQL
+319 SRLTSQL

-338 NEVQGVADTFGADFQ
+338 NEVQGVADTFGVDFQ
-353 DVLESA
+353 EVLESA
-359 NTLSRQFGIS
+359 NTLSQQFGIS
-369 VQEALQYVKDGFVSG
+369 VQEALGYVKDGFVSG

-442 MSTATAEALDGIGI
+442 MSTATSEALDGIGI

-478 VSTKLNEMA
+478 VSAKLNEMA

-510 QYLRTLKDIETNLD
+510 QYLRTLKDIETDLD
-524 VTKEKAGDMAKVQE
+524 VTKEKAGDLARVQE

-550 LAALFDATGGS
+550 LASLFDATGGS

-589 WFIDLYNKSI
+589 WFIDLYNNSM

-617 IIKNVCKLL
+617 IIKNVCIML
-626 VDEIMALGKIIKGV
+626 VDEIMGLGKIIKGV

-651 WEQFRKASSKAVQ
+651 WNQFRQASVKAVK
-664 NIVNDTVDAYK
+664 NVVNDTVDAYQ
-675 EAWSEVKD
+675 EAWSEIKD
-683 GELEH
+683 GQIEH
-688 VKLDLA
+688 VKLD
-694 TVTDGDSSASG
+694 VNSVV
-705 QSTGDNTRR
+705 
-714 TGNTGSKKD
+714 NTGADGAGAGGSGGGGGKG
-723 KNKKTGKDPAAE
+723 KNPGKTKTKGGKGGGKGKDTAAE
-735 AAKAEAQLLRKA
+735 AAKEEAQLLRKA
-747 EDELM
+747 EDELL
-752 KITMESIETR
+752 KITMESVETR
-762 RKMVELSYKRQIE
+762 RKKVELSYKRQIE
-775 DYQKK
+775 DYQKMLVEK
-780 LTEEK
+780 K
-785 NLTENSRTAILSIID
+785 NLTEASRTAILSIID
-800 SLQKQQIVALE
+800 SLQKQQTQALA

-820 EVEHKEKLNQL
+820 EIEHKEKLNQL
-831 KLEAVKKGTDQEF
+831 KLEAVKEGTDQEF
-844 ELRRQSLA
+844 ELRRQSLD
-852 NQQTIAEQEALLAYD
+852 NQQAIAEQEAILAYE
-867 NEIEKQEALK
+867 NETEKQEALK
-877 AIREKYANENTA
+877 AIREKYDNERTA

-896 VKLTR
+896 LKIER
-901 QKTVLENEIAELE
+901 QKQELENEIAELE

-932 QHYQE
+932 EHYQE
-937 WRQKGLEEMDS
+937 WRQRGLEEMDE
-948 HQSEILLKQE
+948 HQSELLTKQE

-964 LTALQERGQLSTQ
+964 LEALIARGQLATQ
-977 TTEEYEAEV
+977 TTEEYEAEIL
-986 VAAKQRS
+986 AAKQKS
-993 ADAQKATNDA
+993 ADAQKNTNDA
-1003 IVKNEQTKA
+1003 IIKNEQAKA
-1012 QALKTITGGLTQL
+1012 QAMKAITGGLTQL
-1025 LDTLGESNETF
+1025 LDTLGESNSAF
-1036 AKMSKVITLAQISI
+1036 AKMSKIITLAQIAI

-1083 ANIATA
+1083 ANVATA

-1095 AKFATGGKVTGPGT
+1095 AKFAEGGKVTGPGT

-1115 PAMLSNGEYVMT
+1115 PAMLSNGEFVMT
-1127 AEATRRF
+1127 AAATKMF
-1134 EPLLDYMNRSKG
+1134 EPLLM
-1146 EYPVANTMNAVK
+1146 
-1158 LGASDII
+1158 
-1165 SLKSRSEREYF
+1165 
-1176 VQEVLKHI
+1176 
-1184 AIIEMHRTHS
+1184 
-1194 ETTRLDNIY
+1194 
-1203 EKANHL
+1203 
-1209 LDIYS
+1209 
-1214 ARKESLSLDLFSS
+1214 
-1227 IVESNVQKLTS
+1227 
-1238 SISKVKE
+1238 
-1245 TDEIKKI
+1245 
-1252 LLSEINDLKIE
+1252 
-1263 KSSEINSEK
+1263 
-1272 PNSIITALTKY
+1272 
-1283 VNTENNFKENFEEF
+1283 
-1297 VNLVSTLKAF
+1297 
-1307 SITER
+1307 
-1312 SLNTH
+1312 
-1317 HYDSLTPIET
+1317 
-1327 IGMNNDQA
+1327 
-1335 SEGIG
+1335 
-1340 PKSEASTPVSPVFL
+1340 
-1354 SSGGLVIG
+1354 
-1362 KCSPTSD
+1362 
-1369 SIPAMLSNG
+1369 
-1378 EFVVNSRATRIF
+1378 
-1390 EPLLITMNNIG
+1390 TMNNIG

-1406 QVLNSSQSITNAEL
+1406 QVLNSSQTINQAEM
-1420 LTDSFESAAKEIKPV
+1420 LTDSFESAAREIKPV
-1435 VSVVEINEA
+1435 VSVVEITEA
-1444 QDRVEIIENLD
+1444 QDRVEMIENLD

>member
-1 MANDVTTR
+1 MADDVTTK

-21 KKIAEY
+21 KQIAEW
-27 QALIDEVRKLQKGLK
+27 QAKIDAVRKQQKGLK
-42 ADLKEGRIS
+42 EDLKEGRIS

-58 VQAGNLAMSQMKEAM
+58 IQAGNLAMSQMKDAM
-73 NTVSKAVRNQLKSQ
+73 NTVSKAVKNQLKSQ

-117 SSKGDE
+117 SAKGDE

-133 ELKSAEEGT
+133 ELKGAEEGT

-149 GNYKSALLGVGVSTS
+149 GNYKSALLGAGVSTS
-164 SLCDALAKEAKSAEE
+164 SLCDALAKECKTAEE
-179 AEKANEILKKAIA
+179 AEKANEVLKKAVA

-207 LSKKIEENDKIIQ
+207 LTKKIEENEKVIKD
-220 EHADNL
+220 HADSV
-226 ADAQKKQQEQ
+226 AESQSR
-236 SEGLLDTM
+236 SEGLVDTL

-249 VNLNFGN
+249 VNLNLGN

-269 IEGITIKAK
+269 MEGLTVKAK
-278 ALWAT
+278 ALWST
-283 LTGLLSNPL
+283 LTGLLANPM

-338 NEVQGVADTFGADFQ
+338 NEVQGVADSFGVDFQ
-353 DVLESA
+353 EVLESA
-359 NTLSRQFGIS
+359 NTLSQQFGIS
-369 VQEALQYVKDGFVSG
+369 VQEALGYVKDGFVSG

-478 VSTKLNEMA
+478 VSAKLNEMA

-510 QYLRTLKDIETNLD
+510 QYLRTLKDIETDLD
-524 VTKEKAGDMAKVQE
+524 VTKEKAGDLARVQE

-550 LAALFDATGGS
+550 LASLFDATGGS

-589 WFIDLYNKSI
+589 WFIDLYNNSM

-617 IIKNVCKLL
+617 IIKNVCIML
-626 VDEIMALGKIIKGV
+626 VDEIMGLGKIIKGV

-651 WEQFRKASSKAVQ
+651 WDQFRKASVKAVK
-664 NIVNDTVDAYK
+664 NVVNDTVDAYQ
-675 EAWSEVKD
+675 EAWSEIKD
-683 GELEH
+683 GQIEH
-688 VKLDLA
+688 VKLDVNSVA
-694 TVTDGDSSASG
+694 
-705 QSTGDNTRR
+705 STGADGAGVGGSGGGGGKGKNLGKTK
-714 TGNTGSKKD
+714 TKGSKSGKS
-723 KNKKTGKDPAAE
+723 GKDSAAE
-735 AAKAEAQLLRKA
+735 AAKEEAQLLRKA
-747 EDELM
+747 EDELL

-762 RKMVELSYKRQIE
+762 RKKVELSYKRQIE

-780 LTEEK
+780 LAEDK
-785 NLTENSRTAILSIID
+785 NLTEKSREAILSIID
-800 SLQKQQIVALE
+800 SLQKQQEQALA

-820 EVEHKEKLNQL
+820 EIEHKEKLNQL
-831 KLEAVKKGTDQEF
+831 KLEAIKEGTDQEF

-852 NQQTIAEQEALLAYD
+852 NQQAIAEQEAILAYE
-867 NEIEKQEALK
+867 NETEKQEALK
-877 AIREKYANENTA
+877 AIRERYANERTA

-896 VKLTR
+896 LKLDR
-901 QKTVLENEIAELE
+901 QKQELENEIAELE

-932 QHYQE
+932 EHYQE
-937 WRQKGLEEMDS
+937 WRQRGLEEMDE
-948 HQSEILLKQE
+948 HQAELLTKQE

-964 LTALQERGQLSTQ
+964 LEALIARGQLSTQ
-977 TTEEYEAEV
+977 TTEEFEAEV
-986 VAAKQRS
+986 IAAKQKS
-993 ADAQKATNDA
+993 AEAQKKTNDV
-1003 IVKNEQTKA
+1003 IIKNEQAKA
-1012 QALKTITGGLTQL
+1012 QAMKAITGGLTQL
-1025 LDTLGESNETF
+1025 LDTLGESNSAF
-1036 AKMSKVITLAQISI
+1036 AKMSKIITLAQIAI

-1083 ANIATA
+1083 ANVATA

-1115 PAMLSNGEYVMT
+1115 PAMLSNGEFVMT
-1127 AEATRRF
+1127 AAATRMF
-1134 EPLLDYMNRSKG
+1134 EPLLM
-1146 EYPVANTMNAVK
+1146 
-1158 LGASDII
+1158 
-1165 SLKSRSEREYF
+1165 
-1176 VQEVLKHI
+1176 
-1184 AIIEMHRTHS
+1184 
-1194 ETTRLDNIY
+1194 
-1203 EKANHL
+1203 
-1209 LDIYS
+1209 
-1214 ARKESLSLDLFSS
+1214 
-1227 IVESNVQKLTS
+1227 
-1238 SISKVKE
+1238 
-1245 TDEIKKI
+1245 
-1252 LLSEINDLKIE
+1252 
-1263 KSSEINSEK
+1263 
-1272 PNSIITALTKY
+1272 
-1283 VNTENNFKENFEEF
+1283 
-1297 VNLVSTLKAF
+1297 
-1307 SITER
+1307 
-1312 SLNTH
+1312 
-1317 HYDSLTPIET
+1317 
-1327 IGMNNDQA
+1327 
-1335 SEGIG
+1335 
-1340 PKSEASTPVSPVFL
+1340 
-1354 SSGGLVIG
+1354 
-1362 KCSPTSD
+1362 
-1369 SIPAMLSNG
+1369 
-1378 EFVVNSRATRIF
+1378 
-1390 EPLLITMNNIG
+1390 TMNNIG

-1406 QVLNSSQSITNAEL
+1406 QVLNSSQTINQAEM
-1420 LTDSFESAAKEIKPV
+1420 LTDSFESAAREIKPV
-1435 VSVVEINEA
+1435 VSVVEITEA
-1444 QDRVEIIENLD
+1444 QDRVEMIENLD

>member
-1 MANDVTTR
+1 MADDVTTK

-21 KKIAEY
+21 KQIAEW
-27 QALIDEVRKLQKGLK
+27 QAKIDAVRKQQKGLK
-42 ADLKEGRIS
+42 EDLKEGRIS

-58 VQAGNLAMSQMKEAM
+58 IQAGNLAMSQMKDAM
-73 NTVSKAVRNQLKSQ
+73 NTVSKAVKNQLKSQ

-117 SSKGDE
+117 SAKGDE

-133 ELKSAEEGT
+133 ELKGAEEGT

-149 GNYKSALLGVGVSTS
+149 GNYKSALLGAGVSTS
-164 SLCDALAKEAKSAEE
+164 SLCDALAKECKTAEE
-179 AEKANEILKKAIA
+179 AEKANEVLKKAVA

-207 LSKKIEENDKIIQ
+207 LTKKIEENEKVIKD
-220 EHADNL
+220 HADSV
-226 ADAQKKQQEQ
+226 AESQSR
-236 SEGLLDTM
+236 SEGLVDTL

-249 VNLNFGN
+249 VNLNLGN

-269 IEGITIKAK
+269 MEGLTVKAK
-278 ALWAT
+278 ALWST
-283 LTGLLSNPL
+283 LTGLLANPM

-338 NEVQGVADTFGADFQ
+338 NEVQGVADSFGVDFQ
-353 DVLESA
+353 EVLESA
-359 NTLSRQFGIS
+359 NTLSQQFGIS
-369 VQEALQYVKDGFVSG
+369 VQEALGYVKDGFVSG

-478 VSTKLNEMA
+478 VSAKLNEMA

-510 QYLRTLKDIETNLD
+510 QYLRTLKDIETDLD
-524 VTKEKAGDMAKVQE
+524 VTKEKAGDLARVQE

-550 LAALFDATGGS
+550 LASLFDATGGS

-589 WFIDLYNKSI
+589 WFIDLYNNSM

-617 IIKNVCKLL
+617 IIKNVCIML
-626 VDEIMALGKIIKGV
+626 VDEIMGLGKIIKGV

-651 WEQFRKASSKAVQ
+651 WDQFRKASVNAVK
-664 NIVNDTVDAYK
+664 NVVNDTVDAYQ
-675 EAWSEVKD
+675 EAWSEIKD
-683 GELEH
+683 GQIEH
-688 VKLDLA
+688 VKLDVNSVA
-694 TVTDGDSSASG
+694 
-705 QSTGDNTRR
+705 STGADGAGVGGSGSGGGKGKNPGKTK
-714 TGNTGSKKD
+714 TKGSKSGKS
-723 KNKKTGKDPAAE
+723 GKDSAAE
-735 AAKAEAQLLRKA
+735 AAKEEAQLLRKA
-747 EDELM
+747 EDELL

-762 RKMVELSYKRQIE
+762 RKKVELSYKRQIE

-780 LTEEK
+780 LAEDK
-785 NLTENSRTAILSIID
+785 NLTEKSREAILSIID
-800 SLQKQQIVALE
+800 SLQKQQEQALA

-820 EVEHKEKLNQL
+820 EIEHKEKLNQL
-831 KLEAVKKGTDQEF
+831 KLEAIKEGTDQEF
-844 ELRRQSLA
+844 ELRRQSLD
-852 NQQTIAEQEALLAYD
+852 NQQAIAEQEAILAYD
-867 NEIEKQEALK
+867 NEVEKQEALK
-877 AIREKYANENTA
+877 AIRERYDNERTA

-896 VKLTR
+896 AKIDR
-901 QKTVLENEIAELE
+901 QKQELENEIAELE

-937 WRQKGLEEMDS
+937 WRQRGLEEMDA
-948 HQSEILLKQE
+948 HQAELLTKQE

-964 LTALQERGQLSTQ
+964 LEALIARGQLSTQ
-977 TTEEYEAEV
+977 TTEEFEAEV
-986 VAAKQRS
+986 IAAKQKS
-993 ADAQKATNDA
+993 AEAQKNTNDV
-1003 IVKNEQTKA
+1003 IIKNEQAKA
-1012 QALKTITGGLTQL
+1012 QAMKAITGGLTQL
-1025 LDTLGESNETF
+1025 LDTLGESNSAF
-1036 AKMSKVITLAQISI
+1036 AKMSKIITLAQIAI

-1083 ANIATA
+1083 ANVATA

-1115 PAMLSNGEYVMT
+1115 PAMLSNGEFVMT
-1127 AEATRRF
+1127 AAATRMF
-1134 EPLLDYMNRSKG
+1134 EPLLM
-1146 EYPVANTMNAVK
+1146 
-1158 LGASDII
+1158 
-1165 SLKSRSEREYF
+1165 
-1176 VQEVLKHI
+1176 
-1184 AIIEMHRTHS
+1184 
-1194 ETTRLDNIY
+1194 
-1203 EKANHL
+1203 
-1209 LDIYS
+1209 
-1214 ARKESLSLDLFSS
+1214 
-1227 IVESNVQKLTS
+1227 
-1238 SISKVKE
+1238 
-1245 TDEIKKI
+1245 
-1252 LLSEINDLKIE
+1252 
-1263 KSSEINSEK
+1263 
-1272 PNSIITALTKY
+1272 
-1283 VNTENNFKENFEEF
+1283 
-1297 VNLVSTLKAF
+1297 
-1307 SITER
+1307 
-1312 SLNTH
+1312 
-1317 HYDSLTPIET
+1317 
-1327 IGMNNDQA
+1327 
-1335 SEGIG
+1335 
-1340 PKSEASTPVSPVFL
+1340 
-1354 SSGGLVIG
+1354 
-1362 KCSPTSD
+1362 
-1369 SIPAMLSNG
+1369 
-1378 EFVVNSRATRIF
+1378 
-1390 EPLLITMNNIG
+1390 TMNNIG
-1401 RGVPM
+1401 KGVPM
-1406 QVLNSSQSITNAEL
+1406 QVMNSSQTFNQAEM
-1420 LTDSFESAAKEIKPV
+1420 LTDSFESAAREIKPV
-1435 VSVVEINEA
+1435 VSVVEITEA
-1444 QDRVEIIENLD
+1444 QDRVEMIENLD

>member
-1 MANDVTTR
+1 MASDDVITK

-14 VDYGDAV
+14 LDYGDAV
-21 KKIAEY
+21 KQIAEW
-27 QALIDEVRKLQKGLK
+27 QAKIDAVRKQQKGLK
-42 ADLKEGRIS
+42 EDLKEGRIS

-58 VQAGNLAMSQMKEAM
+58 IQAGNLAMSQMKDAM
-73 NTVSKAVRNQLKSQ
+73 NTVNKAVKNQLKSQ

-117 SSKGDE
+117 SAKGDE

-149 GNYKSALLGVGVSTS
+149 GNYKSALLGAGVSTT
-164 SLCDALAKEAKSAEE
+164 SLCDALSKEAKSAEE
-179 AEKANEILKKAIA
+179 AEKANEVLKKAVA

-207 LSKKIEENDKIIQ
+207 LTKKIEENEKVIK
-220 EHADNL
+220 EHADSV
-226 ADAQKKQQEQ
+226 AESQSR
-236 SEGLLDTM
+236 SEGLVDTL

-256 SLNNLSK
+256 SLNSLSK

-269 IEGITIKAK
+269 MEGLTVKAK

-283 LTGLLSNPL
+283 LTGLLANPV
-292 VLTFLGIAGVGMA
+292 VLTFLGIAGAGMA

-319 SRLTQQL
+319 SRLTSQL

-338 NEVQGVADTFGADFQ
+338 NEVQGVADTFGVDFQ
-353 DVLESA
+353 EVLESA
-359 NTLSRQFGIS
+359 NTLSQQFGIS
-369 VQEALQYVKDGFVSG
+369 VQEALGYVKDGFVSG

-442 MSTATAEALDGIGI
+442 MSTATSEALDGIGI

-478 VSTKLNEMA
+478 VSAKLNEMA

-510 QYLRTLKDIETNLD
+510 QYLRTLKDIETDLD
-524 VTKEKAGDMAKVQE
+524 VTKEKAGDLARVQE

-550 LAALFDATGGS
+550 LASLFDATGGS

-589 WFIDLYNKSI
+589 WFIDLYNNSM

-617 IIKNVCKLL
+617 IIKNVCIML
-626 VDEIMALGKIIKGV
+626 VDEIMGLGKIIKGV

-651 WEQFRKASSKAVQ
+651 WDQFRQASVKAVK
-664 NIVNDTVDAYK
+664 NVVNDTVDAYQ
-675 EAWSEVKD
+675 EAWSEIKD
-683 GELEH
+683 GQIEH
-688 VKLDLA
+688 VKLD
-694 TVTDGDSSASG
+694 VNSVV
-705 QSTGDNTRR
+705 
-714 TGNTGSKKD
+714 NTGADGAGAGGSGGGGGKG
-723 KNKKTGKDPAAE
+723 KNPGKTKTKGGKGGGKGKDTAAE
-735 AAKAEAQLLRKA
+735 AAKEEAQLLRKA
-747 EDELM
+747 EDELL
-752 KITMESIETR
+752 KITMESVETR
-762 RKMVELSYKRQIE
+762 RKKVELSYKRQIE
-775 DYQKK
+775 DYQKMLVEK
-780 LTEEK
+780 K
-785 NLTENSRTAILSIID
+785 NLTEASRTAILSIID
-800 SLQKQQIVALE
+800 SLQKQQTQALA

-820 EVEHKEKLNQL
+820 EIEHKEKLNQL
-831 KLEAVKKGTDQEF
+831 KLEAVKEGTDQEF

-852 NQQTIAEQEALLAYD
+852 NQQAIAEQEAILAYE
-867 NEIEKQEALK
+867 NETEKQEALK
-877 AIREKYANENTA
+877 AIREKYDNERTA

-896 VKLTR
+896 LKIER
-901 QKTVLENEIAELE
+901 QKQELENEIAELE

-932 QHYQE
+932 EHYQE
-937 WRQKGLEEMDS
+937 WRQRGLEEMDE
-948 HQSEILLKQE
+948 HQAELLTKQE

-964 LTALQERGQLSTQ
+964 LEALIARGQLATQ

-986 VAAKQRS
+986 IAAKQKS
-993 ADAQKATNDA
+993 AEAQKKTNDV
-1003 IVKNEQTKA
+1003 IIKNEQAKA
-1012 QALKTITGGLTQL
+1012 QAMKAVTSSLTGL
-1025 LDTLGESNETF
+1025 LDTLGESNSAF
-1036 AKMSKVITLAQISI
+1036 AKMSKIITLAQIAI

-1059 IASASSMPFPANLA
+1059 IASASSMPFPANIA
-1073 AIATTVATIL
+1073 AIATTVATVL

-1115 PAMLSNGEYVMT
+1115 PAMLSNGEFVMT
-1127 AEATRRF
+1127 AAATKMF
-1134 EPLLDYMNRSKG
+1134 EPLLM
-1146 EYPVANTMNAVK
+1146 
-1158 LGASDII
+1158 
-1165 SLKSRSEREYF
+1165 
-1176 VQEVLKHI
+1176 
-1184 AIIEMHRTHS
+1184 
-1194 ETTRLDNIY
+1194 
-1203 EKANHL
+1203 
-1209 LDIYS
+1209 
-1214 ARKESLSLDLFSS
+1214 
-1227 IVESNVQKLTS
+1227 
-1238 SISKVKE
+1238 
-1245 TDEIKKI
+1245 
-1252 LLSEINDLKIE
+1252 
-1263 KSSEINSEK
+1263 
-1272 PNSIITALTKY
+1272 
-1283 VNTENNFKENFEEF
+1283 
-1297 VNLVSTLKAF
+1297 
-1307 SITER
+1307 
-1312 SLNTH
+1312 
-1317 HYDSLTPIET
+1317 
-1327 IGMNNDQA
+1327 
-1335 SEGIG
+1335 
-1340 PKSEASTPVSPVFL
+1340 
-1354 SSGGLVIG
+1354 
-1362 KCSPTSD
+1362 
-1369 SIPAMLSNG
+1369 
-1378 EFVVNSRATRIF
+1378 
-1390 EPLLITMNNIG
+1390 TMNNIG

-1406 QVLNSSQSITNAEL
+1406 QVLNSSQSINQAEM
-1420 LTDSFESAAKEIKPV
+1420 LTDSFESAAREIKPV
-1435 VSVVEINEA
+1435 VSVVDITEA
-1444 QDRVEIIENLD
+1444 QDRVEMIENLD

>member
-1 MANDVTTR
+1 MAANDVTTK

-21 KKIAEY
+21 KQIAEW
-27 QALIDEVRKLQKGLK
+27 QAKIDAVRKQQKGLK
-42 ADLKEGRIS
+42 EDLKEGRIS

-58 VQAGNLAMSQMKEAM
+58 IQAGNLAMSQMKDAM
-73 NTVSKAVRNQLKSQ
+73 NTVSKAVKNQLKSQ

-117 SSKGDE
+117 SAKGDE

-133 ELKSAEEGT
+133 ELKGAEEGT

-149 GNYKSALLGVGVSTS
+149 GNYKSALLGAGVSTS
-164 SLCDALAKEAKSAEE
+164 SLCDALAKECKTAEE
-179 AEKANEILKKAIA
+179 AEKANEVLKKAVA

-207 LSKKIEENDKIIQ
+207 LTKKIEENEKVIKD
-220 EHADNL
+220 HADSV
-226 ADAQKKQQEQ
+226 AESQSR
-236 SEGLLDTM
+236 SEGLVDTL

-249 VNLNFGN
+249 VNLNLGN

-269 IEGITIKAK
+269 MEGLTVKAK
-278 ALWAT
+278 ALWST
-283 LTGLLSNPL
+283 LTGLLANPM

-338 NEVQGVADTFGADFQ
+338 NEVQGVADSFGVDFQ
-353 DVLESA
+353 EVLESA
-359 NTLSRQFGIS
+359 NTLSQQFGIS
-369 VQEALQYVKDGFVSG
+369 VQEALGYVKDGFVSG

-478 VSTKLNEMA
+478 VSAKLNEMA

-510 QYLRTLKDIETNLD
+510 QYLRTLKDIETDLD
-524 VTKEKAGDMAKVQE
+524 VTKEKAGDLARVQE

-550 LAALFDATGGS
+550 LASLFDATGGS

-589 WFIDLYNKSI
+589 WFIDLYNNSM

-617 IIKNVCKLL
+617 IIKNVCIML
-626 VDEIMALGKIIKGV
+626 VDEIMGLGKIIKGV

-651 WEQFRKASSKAVQ
+651 WDQFRKASVKAVK
-664 NIVNDTVDAYK
+664 NVVNDTVDAYQ
-675 EAWSEVKD
+675 EAWSEIKD
-683 GELEH
+683 GQIEH
-688 VKLDLA
+688 VKLDVNSVA
-694 TVTDGDSSASG
+694 
-705 QSTGDNTRR
+705 
-714 TGNTGSKKD
+714 NTGADGAAAGGSGGGGGKGKNPGKTKTKGSKSGKS
-723 KNKKTGKDPAAE
+723 GKDSAAE
-735 AAKAEAQLLRKA
+735 AAKEEAQLLRKA
-747 EDELM
+747 EDELL
-752 KITMESIETR
+752 KITMESVESR
-762 RKMVELSYKRQIE
+762 RKKVELSYKRQIE
-775 DYQKK
+775 DYQKMLVEK
-780 LTEEK
+780 K
-785 NLTENSRTAILSIID
+785 NLTEASRTAILSIID
-800 SLQKQQIVALE
+800 SLQKQQIEALA

-820 EVEHKEKLNQL
+820 EIEHKEKLNQL
-831 KLEAVKKGTDQEF
+831 KLEAVKEGTDQEF
-844 ELRRQSLA
+844 ELRRQSLL
-852 NQQTIAEQEALLAYD
+852 NQQAIAEQEAILAYE
-867 NEIEKQEALK
+867 NETEKQEALK
-877 AIREKYANENTA
+877 AIRERYANERTA

-896 VKLTR
+896 LKLDR
-901 QKTVLENEIAELE
+901 QKQELENEIAELE

-932 QHYQE
+932 EHYQE
-937 WRQKGLEEMDS
+937 WRQRGLEEMDE
-948 HQSEILLKQE
+948 HQAELLTKQE

-964 LTALQERGQLSTQ
+964 LEALIARGQLSTQ
-977 TTEEYEAEV
+977 TTEEFEAEV
-986 VAAKQRS
+986 IAAKQKS
-993 ADAQKATNDA
+993 AEAQKKTNDV
-1003 IVKNEQTKA
+1003 IIKNEQAKA
-1012 QALKTITGGLTQL
+1012 QAMKAITGGLTQL
-1025 LDTLGESNETF
+1025 LDTLGESNSAF
-1036 AKMSKVITLAQISI
+1036 AKMSKIITLAQIAI

-1083 ANIATA
+1083 ANVATA

-1115 PAMLSNGEYVMT
+1115 PAMLSNGEFVMT
-1127 AEATRRF
+1127 AAATRMF
-1134 EPLLDYMNRSKG
+1134 EPLLM
-1146 EYPVANTMNAVK
+1146 
-1158 LGASDII
+1158 
-1165 SLKSRSEREYF
+1165 
-1176 VQEVLKHI
+1176 
-1184 AIIEMHRTHS
+1184 
-1194 ETTRLDNIY
+1194 
-1203 EKANHL
+1203 
-1209 LDIYS
+1209 
-1214 ARKESLSLDLFSS
+1214 
-1227 IVESNVQKLTS
+1227 
-1238 SISKVKE
+1238 
-1245 TDEIKKI
+1245 
-1252 LLSEINDLKIE
+1252 
-1263 KSSEINSEK
+1263 
-1272 PNSIITALTKY
+1272 
-1283 VNTENNFKENFEEF
+1283 
-1297 VNLVSTLKAF
+1297 
-1307 SITER
+1307 
-1312 SLNTH
+1312 
-1317 HYDSLTPIET
+1317 
-1327 IGMNNDQA
+1327 
-1335 SEGIG
+1335 
-1340 PKSEASTPVSPVFL
+1340 
-1354 SSGGLVIG
+1354 
-1362 KCSPTSD
+1362 
-1369 SIPAMLSNG
+1369 
-1378 EFVVNSRATRIF
+1378 
-1390 EPLLITMNNIG
+1390 TMNNIG

-1406 QVLNSSQSITNAEL
+1406 QVLNSSQTINQAEM
-1420 LTDSFESAAKEIKPV
+1420 LTDSFESAAREIKPV
-1435 VSVVEINEA
+1435 VSVVEITEA
-1444 QDRVEIIENLD
+1444 QDRVEMIENLD

>member
-1 MANDVTTR
+1 MAANDVTTK

-21 KKIAEY
+21 KQIAEW
-27 QALIDEVRKLQKGLK
+27 QAKIDAVRKQQKGLK
-42 ADLKEGRIS
+42 EDLKEGRIS

-58 VQAGNLAMSQMKEAM
+58 IQAGNLAMSQMKDAM
-73 NTVSKAVRNQLKSQ
+73 NTVSKAVKNQLKSQ

-117 SSKGDE
+117 SAKGDE

-149 GNYKSALLGVGVSTS
+149 GNYKSALLGAGVSTS
-164 SLCDALAKEAKSAEE
+164 SLCDALANECKTAEE
-179 AEKANEILKKAIA
+179 AEKANEVLKKAVA

-197 SVGASESIAL
+197 SVGAAESIAL
-207 LSKKIEENDKIIQ
+207 LTKKIEENDKIIQ
-220 EHADNL
+220 EHADNV
-226 ADAQKKQQEQ
+226 AAAQKKQQEQ

-269 IEGITIKAK
+269 MEGLTVKAK
-278 ALWAT
+278 ALWST
-283 LTGLLSNPL
+283 LTGLLANPM

-338 NEVQGVADTFGADFQ
+338 NEVQGVADSFGVDFQ
-353 DVLESA
+353 EVLESS
-359 NTLSRQFGIS
+359 NTLSQQFGIS
-369 VQEALQYVKDGFVSG
+369 VQEALGYIKDGFVSG

-456 SSAEMQK
+456 SSSEMQK

-473 EAMQQ
+473 DAMQQ
-478 VSTKLNEMA
+478 VSAKLNEMA

-510 QYLRTLKDIETNLD
+510 QYLRTLKDIETDLD
-524 VTKEKAGDMAKVQE
+524 VTKEKAGDLARVQE

-550 LAALFDATGGS
+550 LASLFDATGGS

-589 WFIDLYNKSI
+589 WFIDLYNNSM

-617 IIKNVCKLL
+617 IIKNVCIML

-651 WEQFRKASSKAVQ
+651 WDQFRKASSKAVQ
-664 NIVNDTVDAYK
+664 NIVNDTVDAYQ
-675 EAWSEVKD
+675 EAWSEIKD
-683 GELEH
+683 GQIEH
-688 VKLDLA
+688 VKLDVNSVA
-694 TVTDGDSSASG
+694 NAGADGA
-705 QSTGDNTRR
+705 GD
-714 TGNTGSKKD
+714 GGGGGGGSKG
-723 KNKKTGKDPAAE
+723 KNPGKTKTKGGKNSGKDTAAE
-735 AAKAEAQLLRKA
+735 AAKEEAQLLRKA
-747 EDELM
+747 EDELL
-752 KITMESIETR
+752 KITMESVESR
-762 RKMVELSYKRQIE
+762 RKKVELSYKRQIE
-775 DYQKK
+775 DYQKMLVEK
-780 LTEEK
+780 K
-785 NLTENSRTAILSIID
+785 NLTEASRTAILSIIN
-800 SLQKQQIVALE
+800 SLQKQQIEALA

-820 EVEHKEKLNQL
+820 EIEHKEKLNQL
-831 KLEAVKKGTDQEF
+831 KLEAVKEGTDQEF
-844 ELRRQSLA
+844 ELRRQSLD
-852 NQQTIAEQEALLAYD
+852 NQQAIAEQEAILAYD
-867 NEIEKQEALK
+867 NEVEKQEALK
-877 AIREKYANENTA
+877 AIRERYDNERTA

-896 VKLTR
+896 AKIDR
-901 QKTVLENEIAELE
+901 QKKELENEIAELE

-920 ELRQMEGYQMDE
+920 ELRQMEGFQMDE

-937 WRQKGLEEMDS
+937 WRQRGLEEMDA
-948 HQSEILLKQE
+948 HQAELLTKQE

-964 LTALQERGQLSTQ
+964 LEALIARGQLSTQ
-977 TTEEYEAEV
+977 TTEEYEAEIL
-986 VAAKQRS
+986 AAKKRS
-993 ADAQKATNDA
+993 ADAQKNTNDA
-1003 IVKNEQTKA
+1003 IIKNEQAKA
-1012 QALKTITGGLTQL
+1012 QAMKAITGGLTQL
-1025 LDTLGESNETF
+1025 LDTLGESNSAF
-1036 AKMSKVITLAQISI
+1036 AKMSKIITLAQIAI

-1083 ANIATA
+1083 ANVATA

-1095 AKFATGGKVTGPGT
+1095 AKFAEGGKVTGPGT

-1115 PAMLSNGEYVMT
+1115 PAMLSNGEFVMT
-1127 AEATRRF
+1127 AAATRMF
-1134 EPLLDYMNRSKG
+1134 EPLLM
-1146 EYPVANTMNAVK
+1146 
-1158 LGASDII
+1158 
-1165 SLKSRSEREYF
+1165 
-1176 VQEVLKHI
+1176 
-1184 AIIEMHRTHS
+1184 
-1194 ETTRLDNIY
+1194 
-1203 EKANHL
+1203 
-1209 LDIYS
+1209 
-1214 ARKESLSLDLFSS
+1214 
-1227 IVESNVQKLTS
+1227 
-1238 SISKVKE
+1238 
-1245 TDEIKKI
+1245 
-1252 LLSEINDLKIE
+1252 
-1263 KSSEINSEK
+1263 
-1272 PNSIITALTKY
+1272 
-1283 VNTENNFKENFEEF
+1283 
-1297 VNLVSTLKAF
+1297 
-1307 SITER
+1307 
-1312 SLNTH
+1312 
-1317 HYDSLTPIET
+1317 
-1327 IGMNNDQA
+1327 
-1335 SEGIG
+1335 
-1340 PKSEASTPVSPVFL
+1340 
-1354 SSGGLVIG
+1354 
-1362 KCSPTSD
+1362 
-1369 SIPAMLSNG
+1369 
-1378 EFVVNSRATRIF
+1378 
-1390 EPLLITMNNIG
+1390 TMNNIG

-1406 QVLNSSQSITNAEL
+1406 QVLNSSQTINQAEM
-1420 LTDSFESAAKEIKPV
+1420 LTDSFESAAREIKPV
-1435 VSVVEINEA
+1435 VSVVEITEA
-1444 QDRVEIIENLD
+1444 QDRVEMIENLD

>member
-1 MANDVTTR
+1 MADDVTTK

-21 KKIAEY
+21 KQIAEW
-27 QALIDEVRKLQKGLK
+27 QAKIDAVRKQQKGLK
-42 ADLKEGRIS
+42 EDLKEGRIS
-51 QEEYQRS
+51 QEEYRRS
-58 VQAGNLAMSQMKEAM
+58 IQAGNLAMSQMKDAM
-73 NTVSKAVRNQLKSQ
+73 NTVSKAVKNQLKSQ

-117 SSKGDE
+117 SAKGDE

-133 ELKSAEEGT
+133 ELKGAEEGT

-149 GNYKSALLGVGVSTS
+149 GNYKSALLGAGVSTS
-164 SLCDALAKEAKSAEE
+164 SLCDALAKECKTAEE
-179 AEKANEILKKAIA
+179 AEKANEVLKKAVA

-207 LSKKIEENDKIIQ
+207 LTKKIEENEKVIKD
-220 EHADNL
+220 HADSV
-226 ADAQKKQQEQ
+226 AESQSR
-236 SEGLLDTM
+236 SEGLVDTL

-249 VNLNFGN
+249 VNLNLGN

-269 IEGITIKAK
+269 MEGLTVKAK
-278 ALWAT
+278 ALWST
-283 LTGLLSNPL
+283 LTGLLANPM

-338 NEVQGVADTFGADFQ
+338 NEVQGVADSFGVDFQ
-353 DVLESA
+353 EVLESA
-359 NTLSRQFGIS
+359 NTLSQQFGIS
-369 VQEALQYVKDGFVSG
+369 VQEALGYVKDGFVSG

-478 VSTKLNEMA
+478 VSAKLNEMA

-510 QYLRTLKDIETNLD
+510 QYLRTLKDIETDLD
-524 VTKEKAGDMAKVQE
+524 VTKEKAGDLARVQE

-550 LAALFDATGGS
+550 LASLFDATGGS

-589 WFIDLYNKSI
+589 WFIDLYNNSM

-617 IIKNVCKLL
+617 IIKNVCIML
-626 VDEIMALGKIIKGV
+626 VDEIMGLGKIIKGV

-651 WEQFRKASSKAVQ
+651 WDQFRKASVNAVK
-664 NIVNDTVDAYK
+664 NVVNDTVDAYQ
-675 EAWSEVKD
+675 EAWSEIKD
-683 GELEH
+683 GQIEH
-688 VKLDLA
+688 VKLDVNSVA
-694 TVTDGDSSASG
+694 
-705 QSTGDNTRR
+705 STGADGAGVGGSGSGGGKGKNPGKTK
-714 TGNTGSKKD
+714 TKGSKSGKS
-723 KNKKTGKDPAAE
+723 GKDSAAE
-735 AAKAEAQLLRKA
+735 AAKEEAQLLRKA
-747 EDELM
+747 EDELL

-762 RKMVELSYKRQIE
+762 RKKVELSYKRQIE

-780 LTEEK
+780 LAEDK
-785 NLTENSRTAILSIID
+785 NLTEKSREAILSIID
-800 SLQKQQIVALE
+800 SLQKQQEQALA

-820 EVEHKEKLNQL
+820 EIEHKEKLNQL
-831 KLEAVKKGTDQEF
+831 KLEAIKEGTDQEF
-844 ELRRQSLA
+844 ELRRQSLD
-852 NQQTIAEQEALLAYD
+852 NQQAIAEQEAILAYD
-867 NEIEKQEALK
+867 NEVEKQEALK
-877 AIREKYANENTA
+877 AIRERYDNERTA

-896 VKLTR
+896 AKIDR
-901 QKTVLENEIAELE
+901 QKQELENEIAELE

-937 WRQKGLEEMDS
+937 WRQRGLEEMDA
-948 HQSEILLKQE
+948 HQAELLTKQE

-964 LTALQERGQLSTQ
+964 LEALIARGQLSTQ
-977 TTEEYEAEV
+977 TTEKFEAEV
-986 VAAKQRS
+986 IAAKQKS
-993 ADAQKATNDA
+993 AEAQKNTNDV
-1003 IVKNEQTKA
+1003 IIKNEQAKA
-1012 QALKTITGGLTQL
+1012 QAMKAITGGLTQL
-1025 LDTLGESNETF
+1025 LDTLGESNSAF
-1036 AKMSKVITLAQISI
+1036 AKMSKIITLAQIAI

-1083 ANIATA
+1083 ANVATA

-1115 PAMLSNGEYVMT
+1115 PAMLSNGEFVMT
-1127 AEATRRF
+1127 AAATRMF
-1134 EPLLDYMNRSKG
+1134 EPLLM
-1146 EYPVANTMNAVK
+1146 
-1158 LGASDII
+1158 
-1165 SLKSRSEREYF
+1165 
-1176 VQEVLKHI
+1176 
-1184 AIIEMHRTHS
+1184 
-1194 ETTRLDNIY
+1194 
-1203 EKANHL
+1203 
-1209 LDIYS
+1209 
-1214 ARKESLSLDLFSS
+1214 
-1227 IVESNVQKLTS
+1227 
-1238 SISKVKE
+1238 
-1245 TDEIKKI
+1245 
-1252 LLSEINDLKIE
+1252 
-1263 KSSEINSEK
+1263 
-1272 PNSIITALTKY
+1272 
-1283 VNTENNFKENFEEF
+1283 
-1297 VNLVSTLKAF
+1297 
-1307 SITER
+1307 
-1312 SLNTH
+1312 
-1317 HYDSLTPIET
+1317 
-1327 IGMNNDQA
+1327 
-1335 SEGIG
+1335 
-1340 PKSEASTPVSPVFL
+1340 
-1354 SSGGLVIG
+1354 
-1362 KCSPTSD
+1362 
-1369 SIPAMLSNG
+1369 
-1378 EFVVNSRATRIF
+1378 
-1390 EPLLITMNNIG
+1390 TMNNIG
-1401 RGVPM
+1401 KGVPM
-1406 QVLNSSQSITNAEL
+1406 QVMNSSQTFNQAEM
-1420 LTDSFESAAKEIKPV
+1420 LTDSFESAAREIKPV
-1435 VSVVEINEA
+1435 VSVVEITEA
-1444 QDRVEIIENLD
+1444 QDRVEMIENLD

>member
-1 MANDVTTR
+1 MASDDVITK

-21 KKIAEY
+21 KQIAEW
-27 QALIDEVRKLQKGLK
+27 QAKIDAVRKQQKGLK
-42 ADLKEGRIS
+42 EDLKEGRIS

-58 VQAGNLAMSQMKEAM
+58 IQAGNLAMSQMKDAM
-73 NTVSKAVRNQLKSQ
+73 NTVNKAVKNQLKSQ

-117 SSKGDE
+117 SAKGDE

-149 GNYKSALLGVGVSTS
+149 GNYKSALLGAGVSTT
-164 SLCDALAKEAKSAEE
+164 SLCDALSKEAKSAEE
-179 AEKANEILKKAIA
+179 AEKANEVLKKAVA

-207 LSKKIEENDKIIQ
+207 LTKKIEENEKVIK
-220 EHADNL
+220 EHADSV
-226 ADAQKKQQEQ
+226 AESQSR
-236 SEGLLDTM
+236 SEGLVDTL

-269 IEGITIKAK
+269 MEGLNVKAK
-278 ALWAT
+278 ALWST
-283 LTGLLSNPL
+283 LTGLLANPV

-319 SRLTQQL
+319 SRLTSQL

-338 NEVQGVADTFGADFQ
+338 NEVQGVADTFGVDFQ
-353 DVLESA
+353 EVLESA
-359 NTLSRQFGIS
+359 NTLSQQFGIS
-369 VQEALQYVKDGFVSG
+369 VQEALGYVKDGFVSG

-442 MSTATAEALDGIGI
+442 MSTATSEALDGIGI

-478 VSTKLNEMA
+478 VSAKLNEMA

-510 QYLRTLKDIETNLD
+510 QYLRTLKDIETDLD
-524 VTKEKAGDMAKVQE
+524 VTKEKAGDLARVQE

-550 LAALFDATGGS
+550 LASLFDATGGS

-589 WFIDLYNKSI
+589 WFIDLYNNSM

-617 IIKNVCKLL
+617 IIKNVCIML
-626 VDEIMALGKIIKGV
+626 VDEIMGLGKIIKGV

-651 WEQFRKASSKAVQ
+651 WDQFRKASVKAVK
-664 NIVNDTVDAYK
+664 NVVNDTVDAYQ
-675 EAWSEVKD
+675 EAWSEIKD
-683 GELEH
+683 GQIEH
-688 VKLDLA
+688 VKLD
-694 TVTDGDSSASG
+694 VNSVV
-705 QSTGDNTRR
+705 
-714 TGNTGSKKD
+714 NTGADGAGAGGSGGGGGKG
-723 KNKKTGKDPAAE
+723 KNPGKTKTKGGKGGGKGKDTAAE
-735 AAKAEAQLLRKA
+735 AAKEEAQLLRKA
-747 EDELM
+747 EDELL
-752 KITMESIETR
+752 KITMESVETR
-762 RKMVELSYKRQIE
+762 RKKVELSYKRQIE
-775 DYQKK
+775 DYQKMLVEK
-780 LTEEK
+780 K
-785 NLTENSRTAILSIID
+785 NLTEASRTAILSIID
-800 SLQKQQIVALE
+800 SLQKQQTQALA

-820 EVEHKEKLNQL
+820 EIEHKEKLNQL
-831 KLEAVKKGTDQEF
+831 KLEAVKEGTDQEF

-852 NQQTIAEQEALLAYD
+852 NQQAIAEQEAILAYE
-867 NEIEKQEALK
+867 NETDKQEALK
-877 AIREKYANENTA
+877 AIREKYANERTA

-896 VKLTR
+896 LKLDR
-901 QKTVLENEIAELE
+901 QKQELENEIAELE

-937 WRQKGLEEMDS
+937 WRQRGLEEMDE
-948 HQSEILLKQE
+948 HQAELLTKQE

-964 LTALQERGQLSTQ
+964 LEALIARGQLATQ

-986 VAAKQRS
+986 IAAKQKS
-993 ADAQKATNDA
+993 AEAQKKTNDV
-1003 IVKNEQTKA
+1003 IIKNEQAKA
-1012 QALKTITGGLTQL
+1012 QAMKAVTSSLTGL
-1025 LDTLGESNETF
+1025 LDTLGESNSAF
-1036 AKMSKVITLAQISI
+1036 AKMSKIITLAQIAI

-1059 IASASSMPFPANLA
+1059 IASASSMPFPANIA
-1073 AIATTVATIL
+1073 AIATTVATVL

-1115 PAMLSNGEYVMT
+1115 PAMLSNGEFVMT
-1127 AEATRRF
+1127 AAATKMF
-1134 EPLLDYMNRSKG
+1134 EPLLM
-1146 EYPVANTMNAVK
+1146 
-1158 LGASDII
+1158 
-1165 SLKSRSEREYF
+1165 
-1176 VQEVLKHI
+1176 
-1184 AIIEMHRTHS
+1184 
-1194 ETTRLDNIY
+1194 
-1203 EKANHL
+1203 
-1209 LDIYS
+1209 
-1214 ARKESLSLDLFSS
+1214 
-1227 IVESNVQKLTS
+1227 
-1238 SISKVKE
+1238 
-1245 TDEIKKI
+1245 
-1252 LLSEINDLKIE
+1252 
-1263 KSSEINSEK
+1263 
-1272 PNSIITALTKY
+1272 
-1283 VNTENNFKENFEEF
+1283 
-1297 VNLVSTLKAF
+1297 
-1307 SITER
+1307 
-1312 SLNTH
+1312 
-1317 HYDSLTPIET
+1317 
-1327 IGMNNDQA
+1327 
-1335 SEGIG
+1335 
-1340 PKSEASTPVSPVFL
+1340 
-1354 SSGGLVIG
+1354 
-1362 KCSPTSD
+1362 
-1369 SIPAMLSNG
+1369 
-1378 EFVVNSRATRIF
+1378 
-1390 EPLLITMNNIG
+1390 TMNNIG

-1406 QVLNSSQSITNAEL
+1406 QVLNSSQSINQAEM
-1420 LTDSFESAAKEIKPV
+1420 LTDSFESAAREIKPV
-1435 VSVVEINEA
+1435 VSVVEITEA
-1444 QDRVEIIENLD
+1444 QDRVEMIENLD